1 MNKILPLFAL
11 AATGLTAMAQSEL
24 PAFTAKDKLE
34 AATYYHIRF
43 KNGGVEL
50 VDKGANAKVSTAYGR
65 KNDAQL
71 FAFIGTKDNFVLRSK
86 KGNYLAYQNNRMTS
100 VQSAEQAEVLSILNS
115 PNFGKGYYVIARK
128 SDSSN
133 SFNPNGGIGV
143 GKEIGFWNNSD
154 VNNSLYF
161 PLPED
166 IPVATYSAYRDEF
179 TQNEYAYTAN
189 NSFNPER
196 PLTLWYVKPAMGVAN
211 PWMEYSLPLGNG
223 HLGASLFGGIQ
234 VDQIQLNE
242 KTIWTGTPTDIG
254 NHGGYHN
261 LGGIFVHD
269 LSNNFDEKTKRA
281 IGYSRFL
288 DIERGIGG
296 VDYSDQQ
303 RTKYSRRYFSSAP
316 DDVVAAH
323 YKATGANKLHLRFAL
338 VAGEAI
344 EASVPQYDENGE
356 ASFAGKLPT
365 VYYNARMKVVP
376 TGGTMTVTKEGI
388 EVKDATEVKLIFSAA
403 STFDGSVPSRSTGDA
418 STVAAKVQDIVTKAA
433 AKSWAALESAHVADF
448 ESYMG
453 RVKLNLN
460 EAKTRRNTENLI
472 ELYNYQGASE
482 NKNSREGL
490 FLEQLYFNYGR
501 YLMISSSRGA
511 INVPSNLQGIWN
523 DKAEAPWNSDIHTNI
538 NVQMNYWPAETTNLS
553 DCHLPFLNYIL
564 DNYKGEGWQKAA
576 RWGSDGQK
584 VGWTVFT
591 ESNIFGGMSTWGGNY
606 KEVNAWYCTHLWDH
620 YRFTRDEAFLRKAF
634 PAIWQSAQFWMERM
648 IQDKVKKDGTFVAP
662 NEYSPEQN
670 DHPRE
675 DGTAHAQQLI
685 TANLQIAQN
694 AINIL
699 GAESLG
705 LSAAD
710 VEKLKNYVEKTD
722 KGLHIE
728 EYKGDWEDWAPKLGI
743 KNGTQLLK
751 EWKYAPY
758 SVSGDKGHRHM
769 SHLMCLYPLNQVERG
784 DDYFQPAVNALTLRG
799 DAATGWSMGWKVNL
813 WARAKDGDHARRI
826 LNNALK
832 HSTSYGT
839 DQYQGGIY
847 YNLYDSHAPFQI
859 DGNFGVCAGMAEMLL
874 QSQNEVIEIL
884 PALPRAWKNGSVTG
898 LKAVGNFTV
907 DVAWKKLLPST
918 IKIVSH
924 LGQPLRVK
932 VSGNT
937 EKEGKEVDPTKLDLT
952 KVKVLV
958 DGHGAKVT
966 PVETKDKKHP
976 TFEIKA
982 LVNGE
987 LKDVPAGATVTIDF
1001 SSAAVPTGIG
1011 LVKKDDTKKKQ
1022 IFGLD
1027 GRAASANSHG
1037 ILVIDGQKVMQ

>member
-24 PAFTAKDKLE
+24 PTFTAKDKLE

-50 VDKGANAKVSTAYGR
+50 VDKGANAKLSTAYGR

-86 KGNYLAYQNNRMTS
+86 NGNYLAYQNNRMTS
-100 VQSAEQAEVLSILNS
+100 VKEVAKAEALSILNS
-115 PNFGKGYYVIARK
+115 PNFGKGFYVIARK
-128 SDSSN
+128 SDSGN
-133 SFNPNGGIGV
+133 SFNPFGGTGV
-143 GKEIGFWNNSD
+143 GKEIGFWSNAD

-166 IPVATYSAYRDEF
+166 VPAATYSAYRDEF
-179 TQNEYAYTAN
+179 TKKEYAFTAN
-189 NSFNPER
+189 NTFNPER
-196 PLTLWYVKPAMGVAN
+196 PLTLWYVKPAMGVTN

-242 KTIWTGTPTDIG
+242 KTIWTGTPTVIG

-269 LSNNFDEKTKRA
+269 LSENFNTTDKKA
-281 IGYSRFL
+281 FNYNRFL
-288 DIERGIGG
+288 DIERGVGG
-296 VDYSDQQ
+296 VNFSDKAG
-303 RTKYSRRYFSSAP
+303 TKYERRYFSSAP

-323 YKATGANKLHLRFAL
+323 YKATGDNKLHLRFAL
-338 VAGEAI
+338 VAGEDI
-344 EASVPQYDENGE
+344 NASNPKYDENGE
-356 ASFAGKLPT
+356 VSFAGKLPT

-376 TGGTMTVTKEGI
+376 TGGTMTVTKEGV
-388 EVKDATEVKLIFSAA
+388 EVKDATEVKVIFSAA

-418 STVAAKVQDIVTKAA
+418 TTVAAKVQDIVTKAA

-453 RVKLNLN
+453 RVKLNLDN
-460 EAKTRRNTENLI
+460 ASTKRNTQSLI
-472 ELYNYQGASE
+472 TSYNASPS
-482 NKNSREGL
+482 NKDSREGL

-501 YLMISSSRGA
+501 YLMISSSRGN

-576 RWGSDGQK
+576 RWGDDGQK

-591 ESNIFGGMSTWGGNY
+591 ESNIFGGMSTWGNNY

-685 TANLQIAQN
+685 TANLQIAQD

-710 VEKLKNYVEKTD
+710 VAQLKKYVEKTD

-728 EYKGDWEDWAPKLGI
+728 EYKGDWGDWAKNLGI
-743 KNGTQLLK
+743 NKGTKLLK

-832 HSTSYGT
+832 HSTAYGT
-839 DQYQGGIY
+839 DQYKGGIY

-907 DVAWKKLLPST
+907 DVAWKNLLPSEV
-918 IKIVSH
+918 KIVSH
-924 LGQPLRVK
+924 LGLPLRVK
-932 VSGNT
+932 VAGNT
-937 EKEGKEVDPTKLDLT
+937 QKPGEEIDPYKFDLT
-952 KVKVLV
+952 LVKVLV
-958 DGHGAKVT
+958 NGRGAKVI

-987 LKDVPAGATVTIDF
+987 LKDVPAGSTVTIDF

-1011 LVKKDDTKKKQ
+1011 LVKKEDNKKKQ
-1022 IFGLD
+1022 VFGLD
-1027 GRAASANSHG
+1027 GRAASTNSHG

>member
-24 PAFTAKDKLE
+24 PTFTAKDKLE

-50 VDKGANAKVSTAYGR
+50 VDKGANAKLSTAYGR

-86 KGNYLAYQNNRMTS
+86 NGNYLAYQNNRMTS
-100 VQSAEQAEVLSILNS
+100 VKEVAKAEALSILNS

-128 SDSSN
+128 SDSGN
-133 SFNPNGGIGV
+133 SFNPHGGTGV
-143 GKEIGFWNNSD
+143 GKEIGFYNNSD

-161 PLPED
+161 PLPD
-166 IPVATYSAYRDEF
+166 DVPTPTYSAYRDEF
-179 TQNEYAYTAN
+179 TKKEYAYTAN

-196 PLTLWYVKPAMGVAN
+196 PLTLWYVKPAMGVTN

-242 KTIWTGTPTDIG
+242 KTIWTGTPTVIG

-269 LSNNFDEKTKRA
+269 LSENFNTTDKKA
-281 IGYSRFL
+281 FNYNRFL
-288 DIERGIGG
+288 DIERGVGG
-296 VDYSDQQ
+296 VNFSDKAG
-303 RTKYSRRYFSSAP
+303 TKYERRYFSSAP

-323 YKATGANKLHLRFAL
+323 YKATGDNKLHLRFAL
-338 VAGEAI
+338 VAGEDI
-344 EASVPQYDENGE
+344 NASNPKYDENGE
-356 ASFAGKLPT
+356 VSFAGKLPT

-376 TGGTMTVTKEGI
+376 TGGTMTVTKEGV
-388 EVKDATEVKLIFSAA
+388 EVKDATEVKVIFSAA
-403 STFDGSVPSRSTGDA
+403 STFDGSVPSRSIGDA
-418 STVAAKVQDIVTKAA
+418 NTVAAKVQDIVTKAA

-453 RVKLNLN
+453 RVKLNLDN
-460 EAKTRRNTENLI
+460 ASTKRNTQSLI
-472 ELYNYQGASE
+472 TSYNASPS
-482 NKNSREGL
+482 NKDSREGL

-501 YLMISSSRGA
+501 YLMISSSRGN

-576 RWGSDGQK
+576 RWGDDGQK

-591 ESNIFGGMSTWGGNY
+591 ESNIFGGMSTWGNNY

-685 TANLQIAQN
+685 TANLQIAQD

-710 VEKLKNYVEKTD
+710 VAQLKKYVEKTD

-728 EYKGDWEDWAPKLGI
+728 EYKGDWGDWASNLKVN
-743 KNGTQLLK
+743 KGTKLLK
-751 EWKYAPY
+751 EWKYASY
-758 SVSGDKGHRHM
+758 SVSKDKGHRHM

-826 LNNALK
+826 LNNALR
-832 HSTSYGT
+832 HSTAYIT

-874 QSQNEVIEIL
+874 QSQNEVIEVL

-907 DVAWKKLLPST
+907 DVAWKNLLPSEV
-918 IKIVSH
+918 KIVSH
-924 LGQPLRVK
+924 LGLPLRVK

-937 EKEGKEVDPTKLDLT
+937 QKPGEEIDPYKFDLT
-952 KVKVLV
+952 LVKVLV
-958 DGHGAKVT
+958 NGRGAKVI

-1001 SSAAVPTGIG
+1001 SAPAVPTGIG
-1011 LVKKDDTKKKQ
+1011 LVKKQDAKKKQ
-1022 IFGLD
+1022 VFSLD
-1027 GRAASANSHG
+1027 GRSASSNSHG
-1037 ILVIDGQKVMQ
+1037 ILVINGQKVMQ

>member
-24 PAFTAKDKLE
+24 PTFTAKDKLD

-50 VDKGANAKVSTAYGR
+50 VDKGTNAKVSTAYGR

-71 FAFIGTKDNFVLRSK
+71 FAFIGTQQNFVLRSK
-86 KGNYLAYQNNRMTS
+86 NGNYLAYQNNRMTS
-100 VQSAEQAEVLSILNS
+100 VKEAAKAEALSILNS
-115 PNFGKGYYVIARK
+115 PNFGKGFYVIARK
-128 SDSSN
+128 SDSGN
-133 SFNPNGGIGV
+133 SFNPFGGTGV
-143 GKEIGFWNNSD
+143 GKEIGFWTNAD

-166 IPVATYSAYRDEF
+166 VPAATYSAYRDEF
-179 TQNEYAYTAN
+179 TKKEYAFTAN

-242 KTIWTGTPTDIG
+242 KTIWTGTPTVIG

-269 LSNNFDEKTKRA
+269 LSENFNTTDKKA
-281 IGYSRFL
+281 FNYNRFL
-288 DIERGIGG
+288 DIERGVGG
-296 VDYSDQQ
+296 VNFSDKSG
-303 RTKYSRRYFSSAP
+303 TKYERRYFSSAP

-323 YKATGANKLHLRFAL
+323 YKATGDNKLHLRFAL
-338 VAGEAI
+338 VAGEDI
-344 EASVPQYDENGE
+344 NASNPKYDENGE

-376 TGGTMTVTKEGI
+376 TGGTMTVTKEGV
-388 EVKDATEVKLIFSAA
+388 EVKDATEVKVIFSAA

-418 STVAAKVQDIVTKAA
+418 NTVAAKVQDIVTKAA

-453 RVKLNLN
+453 RVKLNLDN
-460 EAKTRRNTENLI
+460 ASTKRNTQSLI
-472 ELYNYQGASE
+472 TSYNASPS
-482 NKNSREGL
+482 NKDSREGL

-501 YLMISSSRGA
+501 YLMISSSRGN

-576 RWGSDGQK
+576 RWGDDGQK

-591 ESNIFGGMSTWGGNY
+591 ESNIFGGMSTWGNNY

-670 DHPRE
+670 EHPRE

-685 TANLQIAQN
+685 TANLQIAQD

-710 VEKLKNYVEKTD
+710 VAQLKKYVEKTD

-743 KNGTQLLK
+743 KKGTKLLK

-826 LNNALK
+826 LNNALR
-832 HSTSYGT
+832 HSTAYIT

-874 QSQNEVIEIL
+874 QSQNEVIEVL

-907 DVAWKKLLPST
+907 DVAWKNLLPSEV
-918 IKIVSH
+918 KIVSH
-924 LGQPLRVK
+924 LGLPLRVK

-937 EKEGKEVDPTKLDLT
+937 QKPGEEVDPYKFDLT
-952 KVKVLV
+952 LVKVLV
-958 DGHGAKVT
+958 NGRGAKVI

-982 LVNGE
+982 FVNGE

-1001 SSAAVPTGIG
+1001 SAPAVPTGIG
-1011 LVKKDDTKKKQ
+1011 LVKKQDAKKKQ
-1022 IFGLD
+1022 VFSLD
-1027 GRAASANSHG
+1027 GRAASSNSHG
-1037 ILVIDGQKVMQ
+1037 ILVVDGQKVMQ

>member
-11 AATGLTAMAQSEL
+11 AATGLSAMAQSEL
-24 PAFTAKDKLE
+24 PTFTAQDKLD

-50 VDKGANAKVSTAYGR
+50 VDKGTNAKVSTAYGR

-71 FAFIGTKDNFVLRSK
+71 FAFIGTQQNFVLRSK
-86 KGNYLAYQNNRMTS
+86 NGNYLAYQNNRMTS
-100 VQSAEQAEVLSILNS
+100 VKEAAKAEALSILNS
-115 PNFGKGYYVIARK
+115 PNFGKGFYVIARK
-128 SDSSN
+128 SDSGN
-133 SFNPNGGIGV
+133 SFNPFGGTGV
-143 GKEIGFWNNSD
+143 GKEIGFWSNAD

-166 IPVATYSAYRDEF
+166 VPAATYSAYRDEF
-179 TQNEYAYTAN
+179 TKKEYAFTAN

-196 PLTLWYVKPAMGVAN
+196 PLTLWYVKPAMGGDN

-223 HLGASLFGGIQ
+223 HLGASLFGGIK

-242 KTIWTGTPTDIG
+242 KTIWTGTPTVIG

-269 LSNNFDEKTKRA
+269 LSENFNTTDKKA
-281 IGYSRFL
+281 FNYNRFL
-288 DIERGIGG
+288 DIERGVGG
-296 VDYSDQQ
+296 VNFSDKAG
-303 RTKYSRRYFSSAP
+303 TKYERRYFSSAP

-323 YKATGANKLHLRFAL
+323 YKATGDDKLHLRFAL
-338 VAGEAI
+338 VAGEDI
-344 EASVPQYDENGE
+344 NASDPKYDNNGE
-356 ASFAGKLPT
+356 AFFAGKLPT

-376 TGGTMTVTKEGI
+376 TGGTMTVTKEGV
-388 EVKDATEVKLIFSAA
+388 EVKEATEVKVIFSAA
-403 STFDGSVPSRSTGDA
+403 STFDGSVPSRSIGDA
-418 STVAAKVQDIVTKAA
+418 NTVAAKVQDIVTKAA

-453 RVKLNLN
+453 RVKLNLDN
-460 EAKTRRNTENLI
+460 ASTKRNTQSLI
-472 ELYNYQGASE
+472 TSYNASPS
-482 NKNSREGL
+482 NKDSREGL

-501 YLMISSSRGA
+501 YLMISSSRGN

-576 RWGSDGQK
+576 RWGDDGQK

-591 ESNIFGGMSTWGGNY
+591 ESNIFGGMSTWGNNY

-685 TANLQIAQN
+685 TANLQIAQD

-710 VEKLKNYVEKTD
+710 VAQLKKYVEKTD

-728 EYKGDWEDWAPKLGI
+728 EYKGDWGDWASNLKVN
-743 KNGTQLLK
+743 KGTKLLK
-751 EWKYAPY
+751 EWKYASY
-758 SVSGDKGHRHM
+758 SVSKDKGHRHM

-874 QSQNEVIEIL
+874 QSQNEVIEVL

-907 DVAWKKLLPST
+907 DVAWKNLLPSEV
-918 IKIVSH
+918 KIVSH
-924 LGQPLRVK
+924 LGLPLRVK
-932 VSGNT
+932 VAGNT
-937 EKEGKEVDPTKLDLT
+937 QKPGEEIDPYKFDLT
-952 KVKVLV
+952 LVKVLV
-958 DGHGAKVT
+958 NGRGAKVI

-987 LKDVPAGATVTIDF
+987 LKDVPAGSTVTIDF
-1001 SSAAVPTGIG
+1001 SAPAVPTGIG
-1011 LVKKDDTKKKQ
+1011 LVKKEDNKKKQ
-1022 IFGLD
+1022 VFGLD

>member
-11 AATGLTAMAQSEL
+11 AATGLSAMAQSEL
-24 PAFTAKDKLE
+24 PTFTAQDKLD

-50 VDKGANAKVSTAYGR
+50 VDKGTNAKVSTAYGR

-71 FAFIGTKDNFVLRSK
+71 FAFIGTQQNFVLRSK
-86 KGNYLAYQNNRMTS
+86 NGNYLAYQNNRMTS
-100 VQSAEQAEVLSILNS
+100 VKEVAKAEALSILNS

-128 SDSSN
+128 SDSGN
-133 SFNPNGGIGV
+133 SFNPNGGTGV
-143 GKEIGFWNNSD
+143 GKEIGFWENAD
-154 VNNSLYF
+154 ANNSLYF
-161 PLPED
+161 PLPD
-166 IPVATYSAYRDEF
+166 DVPTPTYSAYRDEF
-179 TQNEYAYTAN
+179 IKKEYAYTAN

-196 PLTLWYVKPAMGVAN
+196 PLTLWYVKPAMGVDN

-223 HLGASLFGGIQ
+223 HLGASLFGGIK

-242 KTIWTGTPTDIG
+242 KTIWTGTPTVIG

-269 LSNNFDEKTKRA
+269 LSENFNTTDKKA
-281 IGYSRFL
+281 FNYNRFL
-288 DIERGIGG
+288 DIERGVGG
-296 VDYSDQQ
+296 VNFSDKAG
-303 RTKYSRRYFSSAP
+303 TKYERRYFSSAP

-323 YKATGANKLHLRFAL
+323 YKATGDNKLHLRFAL
-338 VAGEAI
+338 VAGEDI
-344 EASVPQYDENGE
+344 NASNPKYDENGE
-356 ASFAGKLPT
+356 VSFAGKLPT

-388 EVKDATEVKLIFSAA
+388 EVKDATEVKVIFSAA

-418 STVAAKVQDIVTKAA
+418 NTVAAKVQDIVTKAA

-453 RVKLNLN
+453 RVKLNLDN
-460 EAKTRRNTENLI
+460 ASTKRNTQSLI
-472 ELYNYQGASE
+472 TSYNASPS
-482 NKNSREGL
+482 NKDSREGL

-501 YLMISSSRGA
+501 YLMISSSRGN

-564 DNYKGEGWQKAA
+564 DNYKREGWQKAA
-576 RWGSDGQK
+576 RWGDDGQK

-685 TANLQIAQN
+685 TANLQIAQD

-710 VEKLKNYVEKTD
+710 VAQLKKYVEKTD

-728 EYKGDWEDWAPKLGI
+728 EYKGDWGSWASVLKI
-743 KNGTQLLK
+743 NKGTKLLK
-751 EWKYAPY
+751 EWKYASY
-758 SVSGDKGHRHM
+758 SVSKDKGHRHM

-826 LNNALK
+826 LNNALR
-832 HSTSYGT
+832 HSTAYIT

-874 QSQNEVIEIL
+874 QSQNEVIEVL

-907 DVAWKKLLPST
+907 DVAWKNLLPSEV
-918 IKIVSH
+918 KIVSH
-924 LGQPLRVK
+924 LGLPLRVK

-937 EKEGKEVDPTKLDLT
+937 QKPGEEVDPYKFDLT
-952 KVKVLV
+952 LVKVLV
-958 DGHGAKVT
+958 NGRGAKVI

-1001 SSAAVPTGIG
+1001 SAPAVPTGIG
-1011 LVKKDDTKKKQ
+1011 LVKKQDAKKKQ
-1022 IFGLD
+1022 VFSLD
-1027 GRAASANSHG
+1027 GRAASSNSHG

>member
-24 PAFTAKDKLE
+24 PTFTAKDKLE

-50 VDKGANAKVSTAYGR
+50 VDKGANAKLSTAYGR

-86 KGNYLAYQNNRMTS
+86 NGNYLAYQNNRMTS
-100 VQSAEQAEVLSILNS
+100 VKEVAKAEALSILNS
-115 PNFGKGYYVIARK
+115 PNFGKGFYVIARK
-128 SDSSN
+128 SDSGN
-133 SFNPNGGIGV
+133 SFNPFGGTGV
-143 GKEIGFWNNSD
+143 GKEIGFWSNAD

-166 IPVATYSAYRDEF
+166 VPAATYSAYRDEF
-179 TQNEYAYTAN
+179 TKKEYAFTAN
-189 NSFNPER
+189 NTFNPER
-196 PLTLWYVKPAMGVAN
+196 PLTLWYVKPAMGVTN

-242 KTIWTGTPTDIG
+242 KTIWTGMPTVIG

-269 LSNNFDEKTKRA
+269 LSENFNTTDKKA
-281 IGYSRFL
+281 FNYNRFL
-288 DIERGIGG
+288 DIERGVGG
-296 VDYSDQQ
+296 VNFSDKAG
-303 RTKYSRRYFSSAP
+303 TKYERRYFSSAP

-323 YKATGANKLHLRFAL
+323 YKATGDNKLHLRFAL
-338 VAGEAI
+338 VAGEDI
-344 EASVPQYDENGE
+344 NASNPKYDENGE
-356 ASFAGKLPT
+356 VSFAGKLPT

-376 TGGTMTVTKEGI
+376 TGGTMTVTKEGV
-388 EVKDATEVKLIFSAA
+388 EVKDATEVKVIFSAA
-403 STFDGSVPSRSTGDA
+403 STFDGSVPSRSIGDA
-418 STVAAKVQDIVTKAA
+418 NTVAAKVQDIVTKAA

-453 RVKLNLN
+453 RVKLNLDN
-460 EAKTRRNTENLI
+460 ASTKRNTQSLI
-472 ELYNYQGASE
+472 TSYNASPS
-482 NKNSREGL
+482 NKDSREGL

-523 DKAEAPWNSDIHTNI
+523 DKADAPWNSDIHTNI

-576 RWGSDGQK
+576 RWGDDGQK

-591 ESNIFGGMSTWGGNY
+591 ESNIFGGMSTWGNNY

-685 TANLQIAQN
+685 TANLQIAQD

-710 VEKLKNYVEKTD
+710 VAQLKKYVEKTD

-728 EYKGDWEDWAPKLGI
+728 EYKGDWGDWASNLKVN
-743 KNGTQLLK
+743 KGTKLLK
-751 EWKYAPY
+751 EWKYASY
-758 SVSGDKGHRHM
+758 SVSKDKGHRHM

-826 LNNALK
+826 LNNALR
-832 HSTSYGT
+832 HSTAYIT

-907 DVAWKKLLPST
+907 DVAWKNLLPSEV
-918 IKIVSH
+918 KIVSH
-924 LGQPLRVK
+924 LGLPLRVK
-932 VSGNT
+932 VAGNT
-937 EKEGKEVDPTKLDLT
+937 QKPGEEIDPYKFDLT
-952 KVKVLV
+952 LVKVLV
-958 DGHGAKVT
+958 NGRGAKVI

-1001 SSAAVPTGIG
+1001 SAPAVPTGIG
-1011 LVKKDDTKKKQ
+1011 LVKKEDNKKKQ
-1022 IFGLD
+1022 VFGLD
-1027 GRAASANSHG
+1027 GRAASSNSHG

>member
-24 PAFTAKDKLE
+24 PTFTAKDKLE

-50 VDKGANAKVSTAYGR
+50 VDKGANAKLSTAYGR

-86 KGNYLAYQNNRMTS
+86 NGNYLAYQNNRMTS
-100 VQSAEQAEVLSILNS
+100 VKEVAKAEALSILNS
-115 PNFGKGYYVIARK
+115 PNFGKGFYVIARK
-128 SDSSN
+128 SDSGN
-133 SFNPNGGIGV
+133 SFNPFGGTGV
-143 GKEIGFWNNSD
+143 GKEIGFWSNAD

-166 IPVATYSAYRDEF
+166 VPAATYSAYRDEF
-179 TQNEYAYTAN
+179 TKKEYAFTAN
-189 NSFNPER
+189 NTFNPER
-196 PLTLWYVKPAMGVAN
+196 PLTLWYVKPAMGVTN

-242 KTIWTGTPTDIG
+242 KTIWTGTPTVIG

-269 LSNNFDEKTKRA
+269 LSENFNTTDKKA
-281 IGYSRFL
+281 FNYNRFL
-288 DIERGIGG
+288 DIERGVGG
-296 VDYSDQQ
+296 VNFSDKAG
-303 RTKYSRRYFSSAP
+303 TKYERRYFSSAP

-323 YKATGANKLHLRFAL
+323 YKATGDNKLHLRFAL
-338 VAGEAI
+338 VAGEDI
-344 EASVPQYDENGE
+344 NASNPKYDENGE
-356 ASFAGKLPT
+356 VSFAGKLPT

-376 TGGTMTVTKEGI
+376 TGGTMTVTKEGV
-388 EVKDATEVKLIFSAA
+388 EVKDATEVKVIFSAA
-403 STFDGSVPSRSTGDA
+403 STFDGSVPSRSIGDA
-418 STVAAKVQDIVTKAA
+418 NTVAAKVQDIVTKAA

-453 RVKLNLN
+453 RVKLNLDN
-460 EAKTRRNTENLI
+460 ASTKRNTQSLI
-472 ELYNYQGASE
+472 TSYNASPS
-482 NKNSREGL
+482 NKDSREGL

-501 YLMISSSRGA
+501 YLMISSSRGN

-564 DNYKGEGWQKAA
+564 DNYKREGWQKAA
-576 RWGSDGQK
+576 RWGDDGQK

-670 DHPRE
+670 DHPTE

-685 TANLQIAQN
+685 TANLQIAQD

-710 VEKLKNYVEKTD
+710 VAQLKNYVEKTD

-728 EYKGDWEDWAPKLGI
+728 EYKGDWGDWAKNLGI
-743 KNGTQLLK
+743 NKGTKLLK
-751 EWKYAPY
+751 EWKYASY
-758 SVSGDKGHRHM
+758 SVSKDKGHRHM

-826 LNNALK
+826 LNNALR
-832 HSTSYGT
+832 HSTAYIT

-874 QSQNEVIEIL
+874 QSQNEVIEVL

-907 DVAWKKLLPST
+907 DVAWKNLLPSEV
-918 IKIVSH
+918 KIVSH
-924 LGQPLRVK
+924 LGLPLRVK
-932 VSGNT
+932 VAGNT
-937 EKEGKEVDPTKLDLT
+937 QKPGEEIDPYKFDLT
-952 KVKVLV
+952 LVKVLV
-958 DGHGAKVT
+958 NGRGAKVI

-987 LKDVPAGATVTIDF
+987 LKDVPAGSTVTIDF
-1001 SSAAVPTGIG
+1001 SAPAVPTGIG
-1011 LVKKDDTKKKQ
+1011 LVKKEDNKKKQ
-1022 IFGLD
+1022 VFGLD

>member
-11 AATGLTAMAQSEL
+11 AATGLSAMAQSEL
-24 PAFTAKDKLE
+24 PTFTAQDKLD

-50 VDKGANAKVSTAYGR
+50 VDKGTNAKVSTAYGR
-65 KNDAQL
+65 KNDTQL
-71 FAFIGTKDNFVLRSK
+71 FAFIGTQQNFVLRSK
-86 KGNYLAYQNNRMTS
+86 NGNYLAYQNNRMTS
-100 VQSAEQAEVLSILNS
+100 VKEAAKAEALSILNS

-128 SDSSN
+128 SDSGN
-133 SFNPNGGIGV
+133 SFNPFGGTGV
-143 GKEIGFWNNSD
+143 GKEIGFWSNAD

-166 IPVATYSAYRDEF
+166 VPAATYSAYRDEF
-179 TQNEYAYTAN
+179 TKKEYAFTAN

-196 PLTLWYVKPAMGVAN
+196 PLTLWYVKPAMGGDN

-223 HLGASLFGGIQ
+223 HLGASLFGGIK

-242 KTIWTGTPTDIG
+242 KTIWTGTPTVIG

-269 LSNNFDEKTKRA
+269 LSDNFDEKTKRA

-288 DIERGIGG
+288 DIERGVGG
-296 VDYSDQQ
+296 VNFSDKAG
-303 RTKYSRRYFSSAP
+303 TKYERRYFSSAP

-323 YKATGANKLHLRFAL
+323 YKATGDNKLHLRFAL
-338 VAGEAI
+338 VAGEDI
-344 EASVPQYDENGE
+344 NASNPKYDENGE
-356 ASFAGKLPT
+356 VSFAGKLPT

-388 EVKDATEVKLIFSAA
+388 EVKDATEVKVIFSAA

-418 STVAAKVQDIVTKAA
+418 NTVAAKVQDIVTKAA

-453 RVKLNLN
+453 RVKLNLDN
-460 EAKTRRNTENLI
+460 ASTKRNTQSLI
-472 ELYNYQGASE
+472 TSYNTSPS
-482 NKNSREGL
+482 NKNSKEGL

-523 DKAEAPWNSDIHTNI
+523 DKADAPWHSDIHTNI

-591 ESNIFGGMSTWGGNY
+591 ESNIFGGMSTWGDNY

-685 TANLQIAQN
+685 TANLQIAQD

-710 VEKLKNYVEKTD
+710 VAKLKNYVEKTD

-728 EYKGDWEDWAPKLGI
+728 EYKGDWGSWASDLKI
-743 KNGTQLLK
+743 NKGTKLLK

-907 DVAWKKLLPST
+907 DVAWKNLLPSEV
-918 IKIVSH
+918 KIVSH
-924 LGQPLRVK
+924 LGLPLRVK
-932 VSGNT
+932 VAGNT
-937 EKEGKEVDPTKLDLT
+937 QKPGEEIDPYKFDLT
-952 KVKVLV
+952 LVKVLV
-958 DGHGAKVT
+958 NGRGAKVI

-987 LKDVPAGATVTIDF
+987 LKDVPAGSTVTIDF

-1011 LVKKDDTKKKQ
+1011 LVKKQDAKKKLV
-1022 IFGLD
+1022 FSLD
-1027 GRAASANSHG
+1027 GRAASSNSHG

>member
-11 AATGLTAMAQSEL
+11 AATGLSAMAQSEL
-24 PAFTAKDKLE
+24 PTFTAQDKLD

-50 VDKGANAKVSTAYGR
+50 VDKGTNAKVSTAYGR

-71 FAFIGTKDNFVLRSK
+71 FAFIGTQQNFVLRSK
-86 KGNYLAYQNNRMTS
+86 NGNYLAYQNNRMTS
-100 VQSAEQAEVLSILNS
+100 VKEAAKAEALSILNS
-115 PNFGKGYYVIARK
+115 PNFGKGFYVIARK
-128 SDSSN
+128 SDSGN
-133 SFNPNGGIGV
+133 SFNPFGGTGV
-143 GKEIGFWNNSD
+143 GKEIGFWSNAD

-166 IPVATYSAYRDEF
+166 VPAATYSAYRDEF
-179 TQNEYAYTAN
+179 TKKEYAFTAN

-196 PLTLWYVKPAMGVAN
+196 PLTLWYVKPAMGGDN

-223 HLGASLFGGIQ
+223 HLGASLFGGIK

-242 KTIWTGTPTDIG
+242 KTIWTGTPTVIG

-269 LSNNFDEKTKRA
+269 LSENFNTTDKKA
-281 IGYSRFL
+281 FNYNRFL
-288 DIERGIGG
+288 DIERGVGG
-296 VDYSDQQ
+296 VNFSDKAG
-303 RTKYSRRYFSSAP
+303 TKYERRYFSSAP

-323 YKATGANKLHLRFAL
+323 YKATGDNKLHLRFAL
-338 VAGEAI
+338 VAGEDI
-344 EASVPQYDENGE
+344 NASNPKYDENGE
-356 ASFAGKLPT
+356 VSFAGKLPT

-376 TGGTMTVTKEGI
+376 TGGTMTVTKEGV
-388 EVKDATEVKLIFSAA
+388 EVKEATEVKVIFSAA
-403 STFDGSVPSRSTGDA
+403 STFDGSVPSRSIGDA
-418 STVAAKVQDIVTKAA
+418 NTVAAKVQDIVTKAA

-453 RVKLNLN
+453 RVKLNLDN
-460 EAKTRRNTENLI
+460 ASTKRNTQSLI
-472 ELYNYQGASE
+472 TSYNASPS
-482 NKNSREGL
+482 NKDSREGL

-501 YLMISSSRGA
+501 YLMISSSRDN

-576 RWGSDGQK
+576 RWGDDGQK

-591 ESNIFGGMSTWGGNY
+591 ESNIFGGMSTWGNNY

-685 TANLQIAQN
+685 TANLQIAQD

-710 VEKLKNYVEKTD
+710 VAQLKKYVEKTD

-728 EYKGDWEDWAPKLGI
+728 EYKGDWGDWASNLKVN
-743 KNGTQLLK
+743 KGTKLLK
-751 EWKYAPY
+751 EWKYASY
-758 SVSGDKGHRHM
+758 SVSKDKGHRHM

-826 LNNALK
+826 LNNALR
-832 HSTSYGT
+832 HSTAYIT

-874 QSQNEVIEIL
+874 QSQNEVIEVL

-907 DVAWKKLLPST
+907 DVAWKNLLPSEV
-918 IKIVSH
+918 KIVSH
-924 LGQPLRVK
+924 LGLPLRVK

-937 EKEGKEVDPTKLDLT
+937 QKPGEEIDPYKFDLT
-952 KVKVLV
+952 LVKVLV
-958 DGHGAKVT
+958 NGRGAKVI

-1001 SSAAVPTGIG
+1001 SAPAVPTGIG
-1011 LVKKDDTKKKQ
+1011 LVKKEDNKKKQ
-1022 IFGLD
+1022 VFGLD
-1027 GRAASANSHG
+1027 GRAASTNSHG
-1037 ILVIDGQKVMQ
+1037 ILVVDGQKVMQ

>member
-1 MNKILPLFAL
+1 MTMNKILPLFAL
-11 AATGLTAMAQSEL
+11 AATGLSAMAQSEL
-24 PAFTAKDKLE
+24 PTFTAQDKLD

-50 VDKGANAKVSTAYGR
+50 VDKGANAKLSTAYGR

-71 FAFIGTKDNFVLRSK
+71 FAFIGTQQNFVLRSK
-86 KGNYLAYQNNRMTS
+86 NGNYLAYQNNRMTS
-100 VQSAEQAEVLSILNS
+100 VKEAAKAEALSILNS
-115 PNFGKGYYVIARK
+115 PNFGKGFYVIARK
-128 SDSSN
+128 SDSGN
-133 SFNPNGGIGV
+133 SFNPFGGTGV
-143 GKEIGFWNNSD
+143 GKEIGFWSNAD

-166 IPVATYSAYRDEF
+166 VPAATYSAYRDEF
-179 TQNEYAYTAN
+179 TKKEYAFTAN

-196 PLTLWYVKPAMGVAN
+196 PLTLWYVKPAMGGDN

-223 HLGASLFGGIQ
+223 HLGASLFGGIK

-242 KTIWTGTPTDIG
+242 KTIWTGTPTVIG

-269 LSNNFDEKTKRA
+269 LSENFNTTDKKA
-281 IGYSRFL
+281 FNYNRFL
-288 DIERGIGG
+288 DIERGVGG
-296 VDYSDQQ
+296 VNFSDKAG
-303 RTKYSRRYFSSAP
+303 TKYERRYFSSAP

-323 YKATGANKLHLRFAL
+323 YKATGDNKLHLRFAL
-338 VAGEAI
+338 VAGEDI
-344 EASVPQYDENGE
+344 NASNPKYDENGE
-356 ASFAGKLPT
+356 VSFAGKLPT

-376 TGGTMTVTKEGI
+376 TGGTMTVTKEGV
-388 EVKDATEVKLIFSAA
+388 EVKDATEVKVIFSAA

-418 STVAAKVQDIVTKAA
+418 NTVAAKVQDIVTKAA
-433 AKSWAALESAHVADF
+433 AKSWAELESAHVADF

-453 RVKLNLN
+453 RVKLNLDN
-460 EAKTRRNTENLI
+460 ASTKRNTQSLITNYNLSD
-472 ELYNYQGASE
+472 ASR
-482 NKNSREGL
+482 NSKEGL

-501 YLMISSSRGA
+501 YLMISSSRGN

-576 RWGSDGQK
+576 RWGDDGQK

-685 TANLQIAQN
+685 TANLQIAQD

-710 VEKLKNYVEKTD
+710 VAQLKKYVEKTD

-728 EYKGDWEDWAPKLGI
+728 EYKGDWGDWASNLKI
-743 KNGTQLLK
+743 NKGTKLLK
-751 EWKYAPY
+751 EWKYASY
-758 SVSGDKGHRHM
+758 SVSKDKGHRHM

-826 LNNALK
+826 LNNALR
-832 HSTSYGT
+832 HSTAYIT

-874 QSQNEVIEIL
+874 QSQNEVIEVL

-907 DVAWKKLLPST
+907 DVAWKNLLPSEV
-918 IKIVSH
+918 KIVSH
-924 LGQPLRVK
+924 LGSPLRVK

-937 EKEGKEVDPTKLDLT
+937 QKPGEEIDPYKFDLT
-952 KVKVLV
+952 LVKVLV
-958 DGHGAKVT
+958 NGRGAKVT

-1001 SSAAVPTGIG
+1001 SAPAVPTGIG
-1011 LVKKDDTKKKQ
+1011 LVKKQDAKKKQ
-1022 IFGLD
+1022 VFSLD
-1027 GRAASANSHG
+1027 GRAASSNSHG
-1037 ILVIDGQKVMQ
+1037 ILVVDGQKVMQ

>member
-50 VDKGANAKVSTAYGR
+50 VDKGANAKLSTAYGR

-86 KGNYLAYQNNRMTS
+86 NGNYLAYQNNRMTS
-100 VQSAEQAEVLSILNS
+100 VKEAAKAEALSILNS
-115 PNFGKGYYVIARK
+115 PNFGKGFYVIARK
-128 SDSSN
+128 SDSGN
-133 SFNPNGGIGV
+133 SFNPFGGTGV
-143 GKEIGFWNNSD
+143 GKEIGFWSNAD

-166 IPVATYSAYRDEF
+166 VPAATYSAYRDEF
-179 TQNEYAYTAN
+179 TKKEYAFTAN

-196 PLTLWYVKPAMGVAN
+196 PLTLWYVKPAMGGDN

-223 HLGASLFGGIQ
+223 HLGASLFGGIK

-242 KTIWTGTPTDIG
+242 KTIWTGTPTVIG

-269 LSNNFDEKTKRA
+269 LSENFNTTDKKA
-281 IGYSRFL
+281 FNYNRFL
-288 DIERGIGG
+288 DIERGVGG
-296 VDYSDQQ
+296 VNFSDKAG
-303 RTKYSRRYFSSAP
+303 TKYERRYFSSAP

-323 YKATGANKLHLRFAL
+323 YKATGDNKLHLRFAL
-338 VAGEAI
+338 VAGEDI
-344 EASVPQYDENGE
+344 NASNPKYDENGE
-356 ASFAGKLPT
+356 VSFAGKLPT

-376 TGGTMTVTKEGI
+376 TGGTMTVTKEGV
-388 EVKDATEVKLIFSAA
+388 EVKDATEVKVIFSAA
-403 STFDGSVPSRSTGDA
+403 STFDGSVPSRSIGDA
-418 STVAAKVQDIVTKAA
+418 NTVAAKVQDIVTKAA

-453 RVKLNLN
+453 RVKLNLDN
-460 EAKTRRNTENLI
+460 ASTKRNTQSLI
-472 ELYNYQGASE
+472 TSYNASPS
-482 NKNSREGL
+482 NKDSREGL

-523 DKAEAPWNSDIHTNI
+523 DKAEAPWHSDIHTNI

-591 ESNIFGGMSTWGGNY
+591 ESNIFGGMSTWGNNY

-685 TANLQIAQN
+685 TANLQIAQD

-705 LSAAD
+705 LTAAD
-710 VEKLKNYVEKTD
+710 VEKLKSYVEKTD

-743 KNGTQLLK
+743 KKGTKLLK

-898 LKAVGNFTV
+898 LKAVGDFTV
-907 DVAWKKLLPST
+907 DVAWKNLLPSEVN
-918 IKIVSH
+918 IVSH
-924 LGQPLRVK
+924 KGQPMRIK
-932 VSGNT
+932 VAGNT
-937 EKEGKEVDPTKLDLT
+937 QKPGEEIDPYKFDLT
-952 KVKVLV
+952 LVKVLV
-958 DGHGAKVT
+958 NGRGAKVI

-1001 SSAAVPTGIG
+1001 SAPAVPTGIG
-1011 LVKKDDTKKKQ
+1011 LVKKEDNKKKQ
-1022 IFGLD
+1022 VFGLD
-1027 GRAASANSHG
+1027 GRAASSNSHG

>member
-11 AATGLTAMAQSEL
+11 AATGLSAMAQSEL
-24 PAFTAKDKLE
+24 PTFTVQDKLD

-50 VDKGANAKVSTAYGR
+50 VDKGTNAKVSTAYGR

-71 FAFIGTKDNFVLRSK
+71 FAFIGTQQNFVLRSK
-86 KGNYLAYQNNRMTS
+86 NGNYLAYQNNRMTS
-100 VQSAEQAEVLSILNS
+100 VKEAAKAEALSILNS
-115 PNFGKGYYVIARK
+115 PNFGKGFYVIARK
-128 SDSSN
+128 SDSGN
-133 SFNPNGGIGV
+133 SFNPFGGTGV
-143 GKEIGFWNNSD
+143 GKEIGFWSNAD

-166 IPVATYSAYRDEF
+166 VPAATYSAYRDEF
-179 TQNEYAYTAN
+179 TKKEYAFTAN

-196 PLTLWYVKPAMGVAN
+196 PLTLWYVKPAMGVDN

-223 HLGASLFGGIQ
+223 HLGASLFGGIK

-242 KTIWTGTPTDIG
+242 KTIWTGTPTVIG

-269 LSNNFDEKTKRA
+269 LSENFNTTDKKA
-281 IGYSRFL
+281 FNYNRFL
-288 DIERGIGG
+288 DIERGVGG
-296 VDYSDQQ
+296 VNFSDKAG
-303 RTKYSRRYFSSAP
+303 TKYERRYFSSAP

-323 YKATGANKLHLRFAL
+323 YKATGDNKLHLRFAL
-338 VAGEAI
+338 VAGEDI
-344 EASVPQYDENGE
+344 NASNPKYDENGE
-356 ASFAGKLPT
+356 VSFAGKLPT

-376 TGGTMTVTKEGI
+376 TGGTMTVTKEGV
-388 EVKDATEVKLIFSAA
+388 EVKDATEVKVIFSAA
-403 STFDGSVPSRSTGDA
+403 STFDSSVPSRSIGDA
-418 STVAAKVQDIVTKAA
+418 NTVAAKVQDIVTKAA

-453 RVKLNLN
+453 RVKLNLDN
-460 EAKTRRNTENLI
+460 ASTKRNTQSLI
-472 ELYNYQGASE
+472 TSYNASPS
-482 NKNSREGL
+482 NKNSKDGL

-501 YLMISSSRGA
+501 YLMISSSRGN

-576 RWGSDGQK
+576 RWGDDGQK

-591 ESNIFGGMSTWGGNY
+591 ESNIFGGMSTWGNNY

-685 TANLQIAQN
+685 TANLQIAQD

-705 LSAAD
+705 LTAAD
-710 VEKLKNYVEKTD
+710 VEKLKSYVEKTD

-743 KNGTQLLK
+743 KKGTKLLK

-832 HSTSYGT
+832 HSTAYGT
-839 DQYQGGIY
+839 DQYKGGIY

-907 DVAWKKLLPST
+907 DVAWKNLLPSEV
-918 IKIVSH
+918 KIVSH
-924 LGQPLRVK
+924 LGLPLRVK
-932 VSGNT
+932 VAGNT
-937 EKEGKEVDPTKLDLT
+937 QKPGEEVDPYKFDLT
-952 KVKVLV
+952 LVKVLV
-958 DGHGAKVT
+958 NGRGAKVI

-1001 SSAAVPTGIG
+1001 SSPAVPTGIG
-1011 LVKKDDTKKKQ
+1011 LVKKQDAKKKQ
-1022 IFGLD
+1022 VFGLD

>member
-11 AATGLTAMAQSEL
+11 AATGLSAMAQSEL
-24 PAFTAKDKLE
+24 PTFTAQDKLD

-50 VDKGANAKVSTAYGR
+50 VDKGTNAKVSTAYGR

-86 KGNYLAYQNNRMTS
+86 NGNYLAYQNNRMTS
-100 VQSAEQAEVLSILNS
+100 VKEAAKAEALSILNS
-115 PNFGKGYYVIARK
+115 PNFGKGFYVIARK
-128 SDSSN
+128 SDSGN
-133 SFNPNGGIGV
+133 SFNPFGGTGV
-143 GKEIGFWNNSD
+143 GKEIGFWSNAD

-166 IPVATYSAYRDEF
+166 VPAATYSAYRDEF
-179 TQNEYAYTAN
+179 TKKEYAFTAN

-196 PLTLWYVKPAMGVAN
+196 PLTLWYVKPAMGGDN

-223 HLGASLFGGIQ
+223 HLGASLFGGIK

-242 KTIWTGTPTDIG
+242 KTIWTGTPTVIG

-269 LSNNFDEKTKRA
+269 LSENFNTTDKKA
-281 IGYSRFL
+281 FNYNRFL
-288 DIERGIGG
+288 DIERGVGG
-296 VDYSDQQ
+296 VNFSDKAG
-303 RTKYSRRYFSSAP
+303 TKYERRYFSSAP

-323 YKATGANKLHLRFAL
+323 YKATGDDKLHLRFAL
-338 VAGEAI
+338 VAGEDI
-344 EASVPQYDENGE
+344 NASDPKYDNNGE
-356 ASFAGKLPT
+356 AFFAGKLPT

-376 TGGTMTVTKEGI
+376 TGGTMTVTKEGV
-388 EVKDATEVKLIFSAA
+388 EVKEATEVKVIFSAA
-403 STFDGSVPSRSTGDA
+403 STFDGSVPSRSIGDA
-418 STVAAKVQDIVTKAA
+418 NTVAAKVQDIVTKAA

-453 RVKLNLN
+453 RVKLNLDN
-460 EAKTRRNTENLI
+460 ASTKRNTQSLI
-472 ELYNYQGASE
+472 TSYNASPS
-482 NKNSREGL
+482 NKDSREGL

-501 YLMISSSRGA
+501 YLMISSSRGN

-576 RWGSDGQK
+576 RWGDDGQK

-591 ESNIFGGMSTWGGNY
+591 ESNIFGGMSTWGNNY

-685 TANLQIAQN
+685 TANLQIAQD

-710 VEKLKNYVEKTD
+710 VAQLKKYVEKTD

-728 EYKGDWEDWAPKLGI
+728 EYKGDWGDWASNLKVN
-743 KNGTQLLK
+743 KGTKLLK
-751 EWKYAPY
+751 EWKYASY
-758 SVSGDKGHRHM
+758 SVSKDKGHRHM

-826 LNNALK
+826 LNNALR
-832 HSTSYGT
+832 HSTAYIT

-874 QSQNEVIEIL
+874 QSQNEVIEVL

-907 DVAWKKLLPST
+907 DVAWKNLLPSEV
-918 IKIVSH
+918 KIVSH
-924 LGQPLRVK
+924 LGLPLRVK

-937 EKEGKEVDPTKLDLT
+937 QKPGEEIDPYKFDLT
-952 KVKVLV
+952 LVKVLV
-958 DGHGAKVT
+958 NGRGAKVV

-1001 SSAAVPTGIG
+1001 SAPAVPTGIG
-1011 LVKKDDTKKKQ
+1011 LVKKQDAKKKQ
-1022 IFGLD
+1022 VFSLD
-1027 GRAASANSHG
+1027 GRAASSNSHG
-1037 ILVIDGQKVMQ
+1037 ILVVDGQKVMQ

>member
-11 AATGLTAMAQSEL
+11 AATGLSAMAQSEL
-24 PAFTAKDKLE
+24 PTFTAQDKLD

-50 VDKGANAKVSTAYGR
+50 VDKGTNAKVSTAYGR

-100 VQSAEQAEVLSILNS
+100 VKEAAKAEALSILNS
-115 PNFGKGYYVIARK
+115 PNFGKGFYVIARK
-128 SDSSN
+128 SDSGN
-133 SFNPNGGIGV
+133 SFNPFGGTGV
-143 GKEIGFWNNSD
+143 GKEIGFWSNAD

-166 IPVATYSAYRDEF
+166 VPAATYSAYRDEF
-179 TQNEYAYTAN
+179 TKKEYAFTAN

-196 PLTLWYVKPAMGVAN
+196 PLTLWYVKPAMGGDN

-223 HLGASLFGGIQ
+223 HLGASLFGGIK

-242 KTIWTGTPTDIG
+242 KTIWTGTPTVIG

-269 LSNNFDEKTKRA
+269 LSENFNTTDKKA
-281 IGYSRFL
+281 FNYNRFL
-288 DIERGIGG
+288 DIERGVGG
-296 VDYSDQQ
+296 VNFSDKAG
-303 RTKYSRRYFSSAP
+303 TKYERRYFSSAP

-323 YKATGANKLHLRFAL
+323 YKATGDDKLHLRFAL
-338 VAGEAI
+338 VAGEDI
-344 EASVPQYDENGE
+344 NASDPKYDNNGE
-356 ASFAGKLPT
+356 AFFAGKLPT

-388 EVKDATEVKLIFSAA
+388 EVKEATEVKVIFSAA
-403 STFDGSVPSRSTGDA
+403 STFDGSVPSRSIGDA
-418 STVAAKVQDIVTKAA
+418 NTVAAKVQDIVTKAA

-453 RVKLNLN
+453 RVKLNLDN
-460 EAKTRRNTENLI
+460 ASTKRNTQSLI
-472 ELYNYQGASE
+472 TSYNASPS
-482 NKNSREGL
+482 NKDSREGL

-501 YLMISSSRGA
+501 YLMISSSRGN

-576 RWGSDGQK
+576 RWGDDGQK

-591 ESNIFGGMSTWGGNY
+591 ESNIFGGMSTWGNNY

-685 TANLQIAQN
+685 TANLQIAQD

-710 VEKLKNYVEKTD
+710 VAQLKKYVEKTD

-728 EYKGDWEDWAPKLGI
+728 EYKGDWGDWASNLKVN
-743 KNGTQLLK
+743 KGTKLLK
-751 EWKYAPY
+751 EWKYASY
-758 SVSGDKGHRHM
+758 NVSKDKGHRHM

-874 QSQNEVIEIL
+874 QSQNEVIEVL

-907 DVAWKKLLPST
+907 DVAWKNLLPSEV
-918 IKIVSH
+918 KIVSN
-924 LGQPLRVK
+924 LGLPLRVK
-932 VSGNT
+932 VAGNT
-937 EKEGKEVDPTKLDLT
+937 QKPGEEIDPYKFDLT
-952 KVKVLV
+952 LVKVLV
-958 DGHGAKVT
+958 NGRGAKVI

-1001 SSAAVPTGIG
+1001 SSPAVPTGIG
-1011 LVKKDDTKKKQ
+1011 LVKKQDAKKKQ
-1022 IFGLD
+1022 VFGLD

>member
-11 AATGLTAMAQSEL
+11 AATGLSAMAQSEL
-24 PAFTAKDKLE
+24 PTFTAKDKLE

-50 VDKGANAKVSTAYGR
+50 VDKGANAKLSTAYGR

-71 FAFIGTKDNFVLRSK
+71 FAFIGTQQNFVLRSK
-86 KGNYLAYQNNRMTS
+86 NGNYLAYQNNRMTS
-100 VQSAEQAEVLSILNS
+100 VKEVAKAEALSILNS

-128 SDSSN
+128 SDSGN
-133 SFNPNGGIGV
+133 SFNPNGGTGV
-143 GKEIGFWNNSD
+143 GKEIGFWENAD

-161 PLPED
+161 PLPD
-166 IPVATYSAYRDEF
+166 DVPTPTYSAYRDEF
-179 TQNEYAYTAN
+179 TKKEYAFTAN
-189 NSFNPER
+189 NSFSPER
-196 PLTLWYVKPAMGVAN
+196 PLTLWYVKPAMGGDN

-223 HLGASLFGGIQ
+223 HLGASLFGGIK

-242 KTIWTGTPTDIG
+242 KTIWTGTPTVIG
-254 NHGGYHN
+254 NHGYYRN

-269 LSNNFDEKTKRA
+269 LSENFNTTDKKA
-281 IGYSRFL
+281 FNYNRFL
-288 DIERGIGG
+288 DIERGVGG
-296 VDYSDQQ
+296 VNFSDKAG
-303 RTKYSRRYFSSAP
+303 TKYERRYISSAP

-344 EASVPQYDENGE
+344 EASDPKYDENGE
-356 ASFAGKLPT
+356 VSFAGKLPT

-376 TGGTMTVTKEGI
+376 TGGTMTVTKEGV
-388 EVKDATEVKLIFSAA
+388 EVKDATEVKVIFSAA

-418 STVAAKVQDIVTKAA
+418 NTVAAKVQDIVTKAA

-453 RVKLNLN
+453 RVKLNLDN
-460 EAKTRRNTENLI
+460 ASTKRNTQSLI
-472 ELYNYQGASE
+472 TSYNTSPS
-482 NKNSREGL
+482 NKNSKEGL

-501 YLMISSSRGA
+501 YLMISSSRGN

-576 RWGSDGQK
+576 RWGDDGQK

-591 ESNIFGGMSTWGGNY
+591 ESNIFGGMSTWGNNY

-685 TANLQIAQN
+685 TANLQIAQD

-710 VEKLKNYVEKTD
+710 VAKLKKYVEKTD

-728 EYKGDWEDWAPKLGI
+728 EYKGDWGSWASDLKI
-743 KNGTQLLK
+743 NKGTKLLK

-874 QSQNEVIEIL
+874 QSQNEVIEVL

-907 DVAWKKLLPST
+907 DVAWKNLLPSEV
-918 IKIVSH
+918 KIVSH
-924 LGQPLRVK
+924 LGLPLRVK

-937 EKEGKEVDPTKLDLT
+937 QKPGEEVDPYKFDLT
-952 KVKVLV
+952 LVKVLV
-958 DGHGAKVT
+958 NGRGAKVV

-1001 SSAAVPTGIG
+1001 SAPAVPTGIG
-1011 LVKKDDTKKKQ
+1011 LVKKQDAKKKQ
-1022 IFGLD
+1022 VFSLD
-1027 GRAASANSHG
+1027 GRAASSNSHG

>member
-1 MNKILPLFAL
+1 MTMNKILPLFAL
-11 AATGLTAMAQSEL
+11 AATGLSAMAQSEL
-24 PAFTAKDKLE
+24 PTFTAQDKLD

-43 KNGGVEL
+43 KNGNVEL
-50 VDKGANAKVSTAYGR
+50 VDKGANAKLSTAYGR

-71 FAFIGTKDNFVLRSK
+71 FAFIGTQQNFVLRSK
-86 KGNYLAYQNNRMTS
+86 NGNYLAYQNNRMTS
-100 VQSAEQAEVLSILNS
+100 VKEAAKAEALSILNS
-115 PNFGKGYYVIARK
+115 PNFGKGFYVIARK
-128 SDSSN
+128 SDSGN
-133 SFNPNGGIGV
+133 SFNPFGGTGV
-143 GKEIGFWNNSD
+143 GKEIGFWSNAD

-161 PLPED
+161 PLPD
-166 IPVATYSAYRDEF
+166 DVPTPTYSAYRDEF
-179 TQNEYAYTAN
+179 TKKEYAYIAN

-196 PLTLWYVKPAMGVAN
+196 PLTLWYVKPAMGVTN

-242 KTIWTGTPTDIG
+242 KTIWTGTPTVIG

-269 LSNNFDEKTKRA
+269 LSENFNTTDKKA
-281 IGYSRFL
+281 FNYNRFL
-288 DIERGIGG
+288 DIERGVGG
-296 VDYSDQQ
+296 VNFSDKAG
-303 RTKYSRRYFSSAP
+303 TKYERRYFSSAP

-323 YKATGANKLHLRFAL
+323 YKATGDNKLHLRFAL
-338 VAGEAI
+338 VAGEDI
-344 EASVPQYDENGE
+344 NASNPKYDENGE
-356 ASFAGKLPT
+356 VFFAGKLPT

-388 EVKDATEVKLIFSAA
+388 EVKDATEVKVIFSAA

-418 STVAAKVQDIVTKAA
+418 TTVAAKVQDIVTKAA

-453 RVKLNLN
+453 RVKLNLDN
-460 EAKTRRNTENLI
+460 ASTKRNTQSLI
-472 ELYNYQGASE
+472 TSYNASPS
-482 NKNSREGL
+482 NKDSREGL

-501 YLMISSSRGA
+501 YLMISSSRGN

-591 ESNIFGGMSTWGGNY
+591 ESNIFGGMSTWGSNY

-670 DHPRE
+670 DHPTE

-685 TANLQIAQN
+685 TANLQIAQD

-710 VEKLKNYVEKTD
+710 VEKLKSYVEKTD

-728 EYKGDWEDWAPKLGI
+728 EYKGDWGDWAKNLGI
-743 KNGTQLLK
+743 NKGTKLLK

-907 DVAWKKLLPST
+907 DVAWKNLLPSEV
-918 IKIVSH
+918 KIVSH
-924 LGQPLRVK
+924 FGQPLRVK

-937 EKEGKEVDPTKLDLT
+937 QKPGEEIDPYKFDLT
-952 KVKVLV
+952 LVKVLV
-958 DGHGAKVT
+958 NGRGAKVI

-982 LVNGE
+982 LVGDQIM
-987 LKDVPAGATVTIDF
+987 DVPAGATVTIDF

-1011 LVKKDDTKKKQ
+1011 LVKKQDAKKKQ
-1022 IFGLD
+1022 VFSLD
-1027 GRAASANSHG
+1027 GRAASSNSHG

>member
-1 MNKILPLFAL
+1 MTMNKILPLFAL

-24 PAFTAKDKLE
+24 PTFTAKDKLE

-50 VDKGANAKVSTAYGR
+50 VDKGANAKLSTAYGR

-86 KGNYLAYQNNRMTS
+86 NGNYLAYQNNRMTS
-100 VQSAEQAEVLSILNS
+100 VKEVAKAEALSILNS
-115 PNFGKGYYVIARK
+115 PNFGKGFYVIARK
-128 SDSSN
+128 SDSGN
-133 SFNPNGGIGV
+133 SFNPFGGTGV
-143 GKEIGFWNNSD
+143 GKEIGFWSNAD

-166 IPVATYSAYRDEF
+166 VPAATYSAYRDEF
-179 TQNEYAYTAN
+179 TKKEYAFTAN
-189 NSFNPER
+189 NTFNPER
-196 PLTLWYVKPAMGVAN
+196 PLTLWYVKPAMGVTN

-242 KTIWTGTPTDIG
+242 KTIWTGTPTVIG

-269 LSNNFDEKTKRA
+269 LSENFNTTDKKA
-281 IGYSRFL
+281 FNYNRFL
-288 DIERGIGG
+288 DIERGVGG
-296 VDYSDQQ
+296 VNFSDKAG
-303 RTKYSRRYFSSAP
+303 TKYERRYFSSAP

-323 YKATGANKLHLRFAL
+323 YKATGDNKLHLRFAL
-338 VAGEAI
+338 VAGEDI
-344 EASVPQYDENGE
+344 NASNPKYDENGE
-356 ASFAGKLPT
+356 VSFAGKLPT

-376 TGGTMTVTKEGI
+376 TGGTMTVTKEGV
-388 EVKDATEVKLIFSAA
+388 EVKDATEVKVIFSAA
-403 STFDGSVPSRSTGDA
+403 STFDGSVPSRSIGDA
-418 STVAAKVQDIVTKAA
+418 NTVAAKVQDIVTKAA

-453 RVKLNLN
+453 RVKLNLDN
-460 EAKTRRNTENLI
+460 ASTKRNTQSLI
-472 ELYNYQGASE
+472 TSYNASPS
-482 NKNSREGL
+482 NKDSREGL

-501 YLMISSSRGA
+501 YLMISSSRGN

-576 RWGSDGQK
+576 RWGDDGQK

-685 TANLQIAQN
+685 TANLQIAQD

-710 VEKLKNYVEKTD
+710 VAQLKKYVEKTD

-728 EYKGDWEDWAPKLGI
+728 EYKGDWGDWASNLKVN
-743 KNGTQLLK
+743 KGTKLLK
-751 EWKYAPY
+751 EWKYASY
-758 SVSGDKGHRHM
+758 SVSKDKGHRHM

-874 QSQNEVIEIL
+874 QSQNEVIEVL

-907 DVAWKKLLPST
+907 DVAWKNLLPSEV
-918 IKIVSH
+918 KIVSH
-924 LGQPLRVK
+924 LGLPLRVK

-937 EKEGKEVDPTKLDLT
+937 QKPGEEIDPYKFDLT
-952 KVKVLV
+952 LVKVLV
-958 DGHGAKVT
+958 NGRGAKVV

-1001 SSAAVPTGIG
+1001 SAPAVPTGIG
-1011 LVKKDDTKKKQ
+1011 LVKKQDAKKKQ
-1022 IFGLD
+1022 VFSLD
-1027 GRAASANSHG
+1027 GRAASSNSHG
-1037 ILVIDGQKVMQ
+1037 ILVVDGQKVMQ

>member
-24 PAFTAKDKLE
+24 PTFTAKDKLE

-50 VDKGANAKVSTAYGR
+50 VDKGANAKLSTAYGR

-86 KGNYLAYQNNRMTS
+86 NGNYLAYQNNRMTS
-100 VQSAEQAEVLSILNS
+100 VKEVAKAEALSILNS
-115 PNFGKGYYVIARK
+115 PNFGKGFYVIARK
-128 SDSSN
+128 SDSGN
-133 SFNPNGGIGV
+133 SFNPFGGTGV
-143 GKEIGFWNNSD
+143 GKEIGFWSNAD

-166 IPVATYSAYRDEF
+166 VPAATYSAYRDEF
-179 TQNEYAYTAN
+179 TKKEYAFTAN
-189 NSFNPER
+189 NTFNPER
-196 PLTLWYVKPAMGVAN
+196 PLTLWYVKPAMGVTN

-242 KTIWTGTPTDIG
+242 KTIWTGTPTVIG

-269 LSNNFDEKTKRA
+269 LSENFNTTDKKA
-281 IGYSRFL
+281 FNYNRFL
-288 DIERGIGG
+288 DIERGVGG
-296 VDYSDQQ
+296 VNFSDKAG
-303 RTKYSRRYFSSAP
+303 TKYERRYFSSAP

-323 YKATGANKLHLRFAL
+323 YKATGDNKLHLRFAL
-338 VAGEAI
+338 VAGEDI
-344 EASVPQYDENGE
+344 NASNPKYDENGE
-356 ASFAGKLPT
+356 VSFAGKLPT

-376 TGGTMTVTKEGI
+376 TGGTMTVTKEGV
-388 EVKDATEVKLIFSAA
+388 EVKDATEVKVIFSAA
-403 STFDGSVPSRSTGDA
+403 STFDGSVPSRSIGDA
-418 STVAAKVQDIVTKAA
+418 NTVAAKVQDIVTKAA

-453 RVKLNLN
+453 RVKLNLDN
-460 EAKTRRNTENLI
+460 ASTKRNTQSLI
-472 ELYNYQGASE
+472 TSYNASPS
-482 NKNSREGL
+482 NKDSREGL

-501 YLMISSSRGA
+501 YLMISSSRGN

-685 TANLQIAQN
+685 TANLQIAQD

-710 VEKLKNYVEKTD
+710 VAQLKNYVEKTD

-728 EYKGDWEDWAPKLGI
+728 EYKGDWGDWAKNLGI
-743 KNGTQLLK
+743 NKGTKLLK

-907 DVAWKKLLPST
+907 DVAWKNLLPSEV
-918 IKIVSH
+918 KIVSH
-924 LGQPLRVK
+924 LGLPLRVK
-932 VSGNT
+932 VAGNT
-937 EKEGKEVDPTKLDLT
+937 QKPGEEIDPYKFDLT
-952 KVKVLV
+952 LVKVLV
-958 DGHGAKVT
+958 NGRGAKVI

-1001 SSAAVPTGIG
+1001 SAPAVPTGIG
-1011 LVKKDDTKKKQ
+1011 LVKKEDNKKKQ
-1022 IFGLD
+1022 VFSLD
-1027 GRAASANSHG
+1027 GRAASSNSHG

>member
-1 MNKILPLFAL
+1 MTMNKILPLFAL

-24 PAFTAKDKLE
+24 PTFTAKDKLE

-50 VDKGANAKVSTAYGR
+50 VDKGANAKLSTAYGR

-86 KGNYLAYQNNRMTS
+86 NGNYLAYQNNRMTS
-100 VQSAEQAEVLSILNS
+100 VKEVAKAEALSILNS
-115 PNFGKGYYVIARK
+115 PNFGKGFYVIARK
-128 SDSSN
+128 SDSGN
-133 SFNPNGGIGV
+133 SFNPFGGTGV
-143 GKEIGFWNNSD
+143 GKEIGFWSNAD

-166 IPVATYSAYRDEF
+166 VPAATYSAYRDEF
-179 TQNEYAYTAN
+179 TKKEYAFTAN
-189 NSFNPER
+189 NTFNPER
-196 PLTLWYVKPAMGVAN
+196 PLTLWYVKPAMGVTN

-242 KTIWTGTPTDIG
+242 KTIWTGTPTVIG

-269 LSNNFDEKTKRA
+269 LSENFNTTDKKA
-281 IGYSRFL
+281 FNYNRFL
-288 DIERGIGG
+288 DIERGVGG
-296 VDYSDQQ
+296 VNFSDKAG
-303 RTKYSRRYFSSAP
+303 TKYERRYFSSAP

-323 YKATGANKLHLRFAL
+323 YKATGDNKLHLRFAL
-338 VAGEAI
+338 VAGEDI
-344 EASVPQYDENGE
+344 NASNPKYDENGE
-356 ASFAGKLPT
+356 VSFAGKLPT

-376 TGGTMTVTKEGI
+376 TGGTMTVTKEGV
-388 EVKDATEVKLIFSAA
+388 EVKDATEVKVIFSAA
-403 STFDGSVPSRSTGDA
+403 STFDGSVPSRSIGDA
-418 STVAAKVQDIVTKAA
+418 NTVAAKVQDIVTKAA

-453 RVKLNLN
+453 RVKLNLDN
-460 EAKTRRNTENLI
+460 ASTKRNTQSLI
-472 ELYNYQGASE
+472 TSYNASPS
-482 NKNSREGL
+482 NKDSREGL

-501 YLMISSSRGA
+501 YLMISSSRGN

-576 RWGSDGQK
+576 RWGDDGQK

-685 TANLQIAQN
+685 TANLQIAQD

-710 VEKLKNYVEKTD
+710 VAQLKKYVEKTD

-728 EYKGDWEDWAPKLGI
+728 EYKGDWGDWASNLKVN
-743 KNGTQLLK
+743 KGTKLLK

-907 DVAWKKLLPST
+907 DVAWKNLLPSEV
-918 IKIVSH
+918 KIVSH
-924 LGQPLRVK
+924 LGLPLRVK
-932 VSGNT
+932 VAGNT
-937 EKEGKEVDPTKLDLT
+937 QKPGEEIDPYKFDLT
-952 KVKVLV
+952 LVKVLV
-958 DGHGAKVT
+958 NGRGAKVI

-1011 LVKKDDTKKKQ
+1011 LVKKQDAKKKQ
-1022 IFGLD
+1022 VFSLD
-1027 GRAASANSHG
+1027 GRAASSNSHG

>member
-1 MNKILPLFAL
+1 MTMNKILPLFAL

-24 PAFTAKDKLE
+24 PTFTAKDKLE

-50 VDKGANAKVSTAYGR
+50 VDKGANAKLSTAYGR

-86 KGNYLAYQNNRMTS
+86 NGNYLAYQNNRMTS
-100 VQSAEQAEVLSILNS
+100 VKEAAKAEALSILNS
-115 PNFGKGYYVIARK
+115 PNFGKGFYVIARK
-128 SDSSN
+128 SDSGN
-133 SFNPNGGIGV
+133 SFNPFGGTGV
-143 GKEIGFWNNSD
+143 GKEIGFWSNAD

-166 IPVATYSAYRDEF
+166 VPTPTYSAYRDEF
-179 TQNEYAYTAN
+179 TKKEYAFTAN
-189 NSFNPER
+189 NTFNPER
-196 PLTLWYVKPAMGVAN
+196 PLTLWYVKPAMGVTN

-242 KTIWTGTPTDIG
+242 KTIWTGTPTVIG

-269 LSNNFDEKTKRA
+269 LSENFNTTDKKA
-281 IGYSRFL
+281 FNYNRFL
-288 DIERGIGG
+288 DIERGVGG
-296 VDYSDQQ
+296 VNFSDKAG
-303 RTKYSRRYFSSAP
+303 TKYERRYFSSAP

-323 YKATGANKLHLRFAL
+323 YKATGDNKLHLRFAL
-338 VAGEAI
+338 VAGEDI
-344 EASVPQYDENGE
+344 NASNPKYDENGE
-356 ASFAGKLPT
+356 VSFAGKLPT

-376 TGGTMTVTKEGI
+376 TGGTMTVTKEGV
-388 EVKDATEVKLIFSAA
+388 EVKDATEVKVIFSAA
-403 STFDGSVPSRSTGDA
+403 STFDGSVPSRSIGDA
-418 STVAAKVQDIVTKAA
+418 NTVAAKVQDIVTKAA

-453 RVKLNLN
+453 RVKLNLDN
-460 EAKTRRNTENLI
+460 ASTKRNTQSLI
-472 ELYNYQGASE
+472 TSYNASPS
-482 NKNSREGL
+482 NKDSREGL

-501 YLMISSSRGA
+501 YLMISSSRGN

-523 DKAEAPWNSDIHTNI
+523 DKADAPWHSDIHTNI

-576 RWGSDGQK
+576 RWGDDGQK

-591 ESNIFGGMSTWGGNY
+591 ESNIFGGMSTWGNNY

-685 TANLQIAQN
+685 TANLQIAQD

-710 VEKLKNYVEKTD
+710 VAQLKKYVEKTD

-728 EYKGDWEDWAPKLGI
+728 EYKGDWGDWASNLEVNK
-743 KNGTQLLK
+743 GTKLLK
-751 EWKYAPY
+751 EWKYASY
-758 SVSGDKGHRHM
+758 SVSKDKGHRHM

-832 HSTSYGT
+832 HSTAYIT

-874 QSQNEVIEIL
+874 QSQNEVIEVL

-907 DVAWKKLLPST
+907 DVAWKNLLPSEV
-918 IKIVSH
+918 KIVSH
-924 LGQPLRVK
+924 LGLPLRVK

-937 EKEGKEVDPTKLDLT
+937 QKPGEEIDPYKFDLT
-952 KVKVLV
+952 LVKVLV
-958 DGHGAKVT
+958 NGRGAKVI
-966 PVETKDKKHP
+966 PVESKDKKHP

-1001 SSAAVPTGIG
+1001 SSPAVPTGIG
-1011 LVKKDDTKKKQ
+1011 LVKKQDAKKKQ
-1022 IFGLD
+1022 VFGLD

>member
-11 AATGLTAMAQSEL
+11 AATGLSAMAQSEL
-24 PAFTAKDKLE
+24 PTFTAQDKLD

-50 VDKGANAKVSTAYGR
+50 VDKGINAKVSTAYGR

-71 FAFIGTKDNFVLRSK
+71 FAFIGTQQNFVLRSK
-86 KGNYLAYQNNRMTS
+86 NGNYLAYQNNRMTS
-100 VQSAEQAEVLSILNS
+100 VKEAAKAEALSILNS
-115 PNFGKGYYVIARK
+115 PNFGKGFYVIARK
-128 SDSSN
+128 SDSGN
-133 SFNPNGGIGV
+133 SFNPFGGTGV
-143 GKEIGFWNNSD
+143 GKEIGFWENAD

-166 IPVATYSAYRDEF
+166 VPAATYSAYRDEF
-179 TQNEYAYTAN
+179 TKKEYAFTAN
-189 NSFNPER
+189 NSFSPER
-196 PLTLWYVKPAMGVAN
+196 PLTLWYVKPAMGGDN

-223 HLGASLFGGIQ
+223 HLGASLFGGIK

-242 KTIWTGTPTDIG
+242 KTIWTGTPTVIG

-269 LSNNFDEKTKRA
+269 LSENFNTTDKKA
-281 IGYSRFL
+281 FNYNRFL
-288 DIERGIGG
+288 DIERGVGG
-296 VDYSDQQ
+296 VNFSDKAG
-303 RTKYSRRYFSSAP
+303 TKYERRYFSSAP
-316 DDVVAAH
+316 DDMVAAH
-323 YKATGANKLHLRFAL
+323 YKATGDNKLHLRFAL
-338 VAGEAI
+338 VAGEDI
-344 EASVPQYDENGE
+344 NASNPKYDENGE

-376 TGGTMTVTKEGI
+376 TGGTMTVTKEGV
-388 EVKDATEVKLIFSAA
+388 EVKDATEVKVIFSAA

-418 STVAAKVQDIVTKAA
+418 NTVAAKVQDIVTKAA

-448 ESYMG
+448 ESYMR
-453 RVKLNLN
+453 RVKLNLDN
-460 EAKTRRNTENLI
+460 ASTKRNTQSLI
-472 ELYNYQGASE
+472 TSYNTSPS
-482 NKNSREGL
+482 NKNSKEGL

-501 YLMISSSRGA
+501 YLMISSSRGN

-576 RWGSDGQK
+576 RWGDDGQK

-591 ESNIFGGMSTWGGNY
+591 ESNIFGGMSTWGNNY

-685 TANLQIAQN
+685 TANLQIAQD

-743 KNGTQLLK
+743 KKGTKLLK

-826 LNNALK
+826 LNNALR
-832 HSTSYGT
+832 HSTAYIT

-874 QSQNEVIEIL
+874 QSQNEVIEVL

-907 DVAWKKLLPST
+907 DVAWKNLLPSEV
-918 IKIVSH
+918 KIVSH
-924 LGQPLRVK
+924 LGLPLRVK

-937 EKEGKEVDPTKLDLT
+937 QKPGEEVDPYKFDLT
-952 KVKVLV
+952 LVKVLV
-958 DGHGAKVT
+958 NGRGAKVV

-1001 SSAAVPTGIG
+1001 SAPAVPTGIG
-1011 LVKKDDTKKKQ
+1011 LVKKQDAKKKQ
-1022 IFGLD
+1022 VFSLD
-1027 GRAASANSHG
+1027 GRAASSNSHG

>member
-24 PAFTAKDKLE
+24 PTFTAKDKLE

-50 VDKGANAKVSTAYGR
+50 VDKGANAKLSTAYGR

-86 KGNYLAYQNNRMTS
+86 NGNYLAYQNNRMTS
-100 VQSAEQAEVLSILNS
+100 VKEVAKAEALSILNS
-115 PNFGKGYYVIARK
+115 PNFGKGFYVIARK
-128 SDSSN
+128 SDSGN
-133 SFNPNGGIGV
+133 SFNPFGGTGV
-143 GKEIGFWNNSD
+143 GKEIGFWSNAD

-166 IPVATYSAYRDEF
+166 VPAATYSAYRDEF
-179 TQNEYAYTAN
+179 TKKEYAFTAN

-196 PLTLWYVKPAMGVAN
+196 PLTLWYVKPAMGGDN

-223 HLGASLFGGIQ
+223 HLGASLFGGIK

-242 KTIWTGTPTDIG
+242 KTIWTGTPTVIG

-269 LSNNFDEKTKRA
+269 LSENFNTTDKKA
-281 IGYSRFL
+281 FNYNRFL
-288 DIERGIGG
+288 DIERGVGG
-296 VDYSDQQ
+296 VNFSDKAG
-303 RTKYSRRYFSSAP
+303 TKYERRYFSSAP

-323 YKATGANKLHLRFAL
+323 YKATGDNKLHLRFAL
-338 VAGEAI
+338 VAGEDI
-344 EASVPQYDENGE
+344 NASNPKYDENGE
-356 ASFAGKLPT
+356 VSFAGKLPT

-376 TGGTMTVTKEGI
+376 TGGTMTVTKEGV
-388 EVKDATEVKLIFSAA
+388 EVKDATEVKVIFSAA
-403 STFDGSVPSRSTGDA
+403 STFDGSVPSRSIGDA
-418 STVAAKVQDIVTKAA
+418 NTVAAKVQDIVTKAA

-453 RVKLNLN
+453 RVKLNLDN
-460 EAKTRRNTENLI
+460 ASTKRNTQSLI
-472 ELYNYQGASE
+472 TSYNASPS
-482 NKNSREGL
+482 NKDSREGL

-523 DKAEAPWNSDIHTNI
+523 DKADAPWNSDIHTNI

-685 TANLQIAQN
+685 TANLQIAQD

-710 VEKLKNYVEKTD
+710 VEKLKSYVEKTD

-728 EYKGDWEDWAPKLGI
+728 EYKDDWGSWASDLKI
-743 KNGTQLLK
+743 NKGTKLLK

-907 DVAWKKLLPST
+907 DVAWKNLLPSEV
-918 IKIVSH
+918 KIVSH
-924 LGQPLRVK
+924 LGLPLRVK

-937 EKEGKEVDPTKLDLT
+937 QKPGEEVDPYKFDLT
-952 KVKVLV
+952 LVKVLV
-958 DGHGAKVT
+958 NGRGAKVI

-1001 SSAAVPTGIG
+1001 SAPAVPTGIG
-1011 LVKKDDTKKKQ
+1011 LVKKEDNKKKQ
-1022 IFGLD
+1022 VFGLD
-1027 GRAASANSHG
+1027 GRAASTNSHG
-1037 ILVIDGQKVMQ
+1037 ILVVDGQKVMQ

>member
-24 PAFTAKDKLE
+24 PTFTAKDKLE

-50 VDKGANAKVSTAYGR
+50 VDKGANAKLSTAYGR

-86 KGNYLAYQNNRMTS
+86 NGNYLAYQNNRMTS
-100 VQSAEQAEVLSILNS
+100 VKEVAKAEALSILNS
-115 PNFGKGYYVIARK
+115 PNFGKGFYVIARK
-128 SDSSN
+128 SDSGN
-133 SFNPNGGIGV
+133 SFNPFGGTGV
-143 GKEIGFWNNSD
+143 GKEIGFWSNAD

-166 IPVATYSAYRDEF
+166 VPAATYSAYRDEF
-179 TQNEYAYTAN
+179 TKKEYAFTAN
-189 NSFNPER
+189 NTFNPER
-196 PLTLWYVKPAMGVAN
+196 PLTLWYVKPAMGVTN

-223 HLGASLFGGIQ
+223 HLGASLFGGIK

-242 KTIWTGTPTDIG
+242 KTIWTGTPTVIG

-269 LSNNFDEKTKRA
+269 LSENFNTTDKKA
-281 IGYSRFL
+281 FNYNRFL
-288 DIERGIGG
+288 DIERGVGG
-296 VDYSDQQ
+296 VNFSDKAG
-303 RTKYSRRYFSSAP
+303 TKYERRYFSSAP

-323 YKATGANKLHLRFAL
+323 YKATGDDKLHLRFAL
-338 VAGEAI
+338 VAGEDI
-344 EASVPQYDENGE
+344 NASDPKYDNNGE
-356 ASFAGKLPT
+356 AFFAGKLPT

-376 TGGTMTVTKEGI
+376 TGGTMTVTKEGV
-388 EVKDATEVKLIFSAA
+388 EVKEATEVKVIFSAA
-403 STFDGSVPSRSTGDA
+403 STFDGSVPSRSIGDA
-418 STVAAKVQDIVTKAA
+418 NTVAAKVQDIVTKAA

-453 RVKLNLN
+453 RVKLNLDN
-460 EAKTRRNTENLI
+460 ASTKRNTQSLI
-472 ELYNYQGASE
+472 TSYNASPS
-482 NKNSREGL
+482 NKDSREGL

-501 YLMISSSRGA
+501 YLMISSSRGN

-576 RWGSDGQK
+576 RWGDDGQK

-685 TANLQIAQN
+685 TANLQIAQD

-710 VEKLKNYVEKTD
+710 VAQLKKYVEKTD

-728 EYKGDWEDWAPKLGI
+728 EYKGDWGDWASNLKVN
-743 KNGTQLLK
+743 KGTKLLK
-751 EWKYAPY
+751 EWKYASY
-758 SVSGDKGHRHM
+758 SVSKDKGHRHM

-826 LNNALK
+826 LNNALR
-832 HSTSYGT
+832 HSTAYIT

-874 QSQNEVIEIL
+874 QSQNEVIEVL

-907 DVAWKKLLPST
+907 DVAWKNLLPSEV
-918 IKIVSH
+918 KIVSH
-924 LGQPLRVK
+924 LGLPLRVK

-937 EKEGKEVDPTKLDLT
+937 QKPGEEIDPYKFDLT
-952 KVKVLV
+952 LVKVLV
-958 DGHGAKVT
+958 NGRGAKVV

-1001 SSAAVPTGIG
+1001 SAPAVPTGIG
-1011 LVKKDDTKKKQ
+1011 LVKKQDAKKKQ
-1022 IFGLD
+1022 VFSLD
-1027 GRAASANSHG
+1027 GRAASSNSHG
-1037 ILVIDGQKVMQ
+1037 ILVVDGQKVMQ

>member
-11 AATGLTAMAQSEL
+11 AATGLSAMAQSEL

-34 AATYYHIRF
+34 TATYYHIRF
-43 KNGGVEL
+43 KNGNVEL

-71 FAFIGTKDNFVLRSK
+71 FAFIGTQQNFVLRSK
-86 KGNYLAYQNNRMTS
+86 NGNYLAYQNNRMTS
-100 VQSAEQAEVLSILNS
+100 VKEAAKAEALSILNS
-115 PNFGKGYYVIARK
+115 PNFGKGFYVIARK
-128 SDSSN
+128 SDSGN
-133 SFNPNGGIGV
+133 SFNPFGGTGV
-143 GKEIGFWNNSD
+143 GKEIGFWSNAD

-161 PLPED
+161 PLPD
-166 IPVATYSAYRDEF
+166 DVPTPTYSAYRDEF
-179 TQNEYAYTAN
+179 TKKEYAYTAN

-223 HLGASLFGGIQ
+223 HLGASLFGGIK

-242 KTIWTGTPTDIG
+242 KTIWTGTPTVIG

-269 LSNNFDEKTKRA
+269 LSENFNTTDKKA
-281 IGYSRFL
+281 FNYNRFL
-288 DIERGIGG
+288 DIERGVGG
-296 VDYSDQQ
+296 VNFSDKAG
-303 RTKYSRRYFSSAP
+303 TKYERRYFSSAP

-323 YKATGANKLHLRFAL
+323 YKATGDNKLHLRFAL
-338 VAGEAI
+338 VAGEDI
-344 EASVPQYDENGE
+344 NASNPKYDENGE
-356 ASFAGKLPT
+356 VSFAGKLPT

-376 TGGTMTVTKEGI
+376 TGGTMTVTKEGV
-388 EVKDATEVKLIFSAA
+388 EVKDATEVKVIFSAA
-403 STFDGSVPSRSTGDA
+403 STFDGGVPSRSTGDA
-418 STVAAKVQDIVTKAA
+418 NTVAAKVQDIVTKAA

-453 RVKLNLN
+453 RVKLNLDN
-460 EAKTRRNTENLI
+460 ASTKRNTQSLITNYNLSD
-472 ELYNYQGASE
+472 AS
-482 NKNSREGL
+482 KNSKDGL

-501 YLMISSSRGA
+501 YLMISSSRGN

-576 RWGSDGQK
+576 RWGDDGQK

-591 ESNIFGGMSTWGGNY
+591 ESNIFGGMSTWGNNY

-685 TANLQIAQN
+685 TANLQIAQD

-710 VEKLKNYVEKTD
+710 VAQLKKYVEKTD

-728 EYKGDWEDWAPKLGI
+728 EYKGDWGDWASNLKVN
-743 KNGTQLLK
+743 KGTKLLK
-751 EWKYAPY
+751 EWKYASY
-758 SVSGDKGHRHM
+758 SVSKDKGHRHM

-826 LNNALK
+826 LNNALR
-832 HSTSYGT
+832 HSTAYIT

-907 DVAWKKLLPST
+907 DVAWKNLLPSEV
-918 IKIVSH
+918 KIVSH
-924 LGQPLRVK
+924 LGLPLRVK
-932 VSGNT
+932 VAGNT
-937 EKEGKEVDPTKLDLT
+937 QKPGEEVDPYKFDLT
-952 KVKVLV
+952 LVKVLV
-958 DGHGAKVT
+958 NGRGAKVI

-987 LKDVPAGATVTIDF
+987 LKDVPAGSTVTIDF
-1001 SSAAVPTGIG
+1001 SAPAVPTGIG
-1011 LVKKDDTKKKQ
+1011 LVKKQDAKKKQ
-1022 IFGLD
+1022 VFSLD
-1027 GRAASANSHG
+1027 GRAASSNSHG

>member
-11 AATGLTAMAQSEL
+11 AATGLSAMAQSEL
-24 PAFTAKDKLE
+24 PTFTAQDKLD

-50 VDKGANAKVSTAYGR
+50 VDKGTNAKVSTAYGR

-71 FAFIGTKDNFVLRSK
+71 FAFIGTQQNFVLRSK
-86 KGNYLAYQNNRMTS
+86 NGNYLAYQNNRMTS
-100 VQSAEQAEVLSILNS
+100 VKEAAKAEALSILNS
-115 PNFGKGYYVIARK
+115 PNFGKGFYVIARK
-128 SDSSN
+128 SDSGN
-133 SFNPNGGIGV
+133 SFNPFGGTGV
-143 GKEIGFWNNSD
+143 GKEIGFWSNAD

-166 IPVATYSAYRDEF
+166 VPAATYSAYRDEF
-179 TQNEYAYTAN
+179 TKKEYAFTAN

-196 PLTLWYVKPAMGVAN
+196 PLTLWYVKPAMGGDN

-223 HLGASLFGGIQ
+223 HLGASLFGGIK

-242 KTIWTGTPTDIG
+242 KTIWTGTPTVIG

-269 LSNNFDEKTKRA
+269 LSENFNTTDKKA
-281 IGYSRFL
+281 FNYNRFL
-288 DIERGIGG
+288 DIERGVGG
-296 VDYSDQQ
+296 VNFSDKAG
-303 RTKYSRRYFSSAP
+303 TKYERRYFSSAP

-323 YKATGANKLHLRFAL
+323 YKATGDDKLHLRFAL
-338 VAGEAI
+338 VAGEDI
-344 EASVPQYDENGE
+344 NASDPKYDNNGE
-356 ASFAGKLPT
+356 AFFAGKLPT

-376 TGGTMTVTKEGI
+376 TGGTMTVTKEGV
-388 EVKDATEVKLIFSAA
+388 EVKEATEVKVIFSAA
-403 STFDGSVPSRSTGDA
+403 STFDGSVPSRSIGDA
-418 STVAAKVQDIVTKAA
+418 NTVAAKVQDIVTKAA

-453 RVKLNLN
+453 RVKLNLDN
-460 EAKTRRNTENLI
+460 ASTKRNTQSLI
-472 ELYNYQGASE
+472 TSYNASPS
-482 NKNSREGL
+482 NKDSREGL

-501 YLMISSSRGA
+501 YLMISSSRGN

-576 RWGSDGQK
+576 RWGDDGQK

-591 ESNIFGGMSTWGGNY
+591 ESNIFGGMSTWGNNY

-685 TANLQIAQN
+685 TANLQIAQD

-710 VEKLKNYVEKTD
+710 VAQLKKYVEKTD

-728 EYKGDWEDWAPKLGI
+728 EYKGDWGDWASNLKI
-743 KNGTQLLK
+743 NKGTKLLK
-751 EWKYAPY
+751 EWKYASY
-758 SVSGDKGHRHM
+758 NVSKDKGHRHM

-907 DVAWKKLLPST
+907 DVAWKNLLPSEV
-918 IKIVSH
+918 KIVSH
-924 LGQPLRVK
+924 LGLPLRVK
-932 VSGNT
+932 VAGNT
-937 EKEGKEVDPTKLDLT
+937 QKPGEEIDPYKFDLT
-952 KVKVLV
+952 LVKVLV
-958 DGHGAKVT
+958 NGRGAKVI

-1001 SSAAVPTGIG
+1001 SAPAVPTGIG
-1011 LVKKDDTKKKQ
+1011 LVKKEDYKKKQ
-1022 IFGLD
+1022 VFGLD
-1027 GRAASANSHG
+1027 GRAASSNSHG
-1037 ILVIDGQKVMQ
+1037 ILVVDGQKVMQ

>member
-11 AATGLTAMAQSEL
+11 AATGLSAMAQSEL
-24 PAFTAKDKLE
+24 PTFTAQDKLD

-50 VDKGANAKVSTAYGR
+50 VDKGTNAKVSTAYGR

-71 FAFIGTKDNFVLRSK
+71 FAFIGTQQNFVLRSK
-86 KGNYLAYQNNRMTS
+86 NGNYLAYQNNRMTS
-100 VQSAEQAEVLSILNS
+100 VKEAAKAEALSILNS

-128 SDSSN
+128 SDSGN
-133 SFNPNGGIGV
+133 SFNPFGGTGV
-143 GKEIGFWNNSD
+143 GKEIGFWSNAD

-166 IPVATYSAYRDEF
+166 VPATTYSAYRDEF
-179 TQNEYAYTAN
+179 TKKEYAFTAN

-196 PLTLWYVKPAMGVAN
+196 PLTLWYVKPAMGVDN

-223 HLGASLFGGIQ
+223 HLGASLFGGIK

-242 KTIWTGTPTDIG
+242 KTIWTGTPTVIG

-269 LSNNFDEKTKRA
+269 LSENFNTTDKKA
-281 IGYSRFL
+281 FNYNRFL
-288 DIERGIGG
+288 DIERGVGG
-296 VDYSDQQ
+296 VNFSDKAG
-303 RTKYSRRYFSSAP
+303 TKYERRYFSSAP

-323 YKATGANKLHLRFAL
+323 YKATGDNKLHLRFAL
-338 VAGEAI
+338 VAGEDI
-344 EASVPQYDENGE
+344 NASNPKYDENGE
-356 ASFAGKLPT
+356 VSFAGKLPT

-376 TGGTMTVTKEGI
+376 TGGTMTVTKEGV
-388 EVKDATEVKLIFSAA
+388 EVKDATEVKVIFSAA
-403 STFDGSVPSRSTGDA
+403 STFDGGVPSRSTGDA
-418 STVAAKVQDIVTKAA
+418 NTVAAKVQDIVTKAA

-453 RVKLNLN
+453 RVKLNLDN
-460 EAKTRRNTENLI
+460 ASTKRNTQSLITNYNLSD
-472 ELYNYQGASE
+472 AS
-482 NKNSREGL
+482 KNSKDGL

-501 YLMISSSRGA
+501 YLMISSSRGN

-576 RWGSDGQK
+576 RWGDDGQK

-685 TANLQIAQN
+685 TANLQIAQD

-710 VEKLKNYVEKTD
+710 VAQLKNYVEKTD

-728 EYKGDWEDWAPKLGI
+728 EYKGDWGSWASDLKI
-743 KNGTQLLK
+743 NKGTKLLK

-826 LNNALK
+826 LNNALR
-832 HSTSYGT
+832 HSTAYIT
-839 DQYQGGIY
+839 DQYKGGIY

-907 DVAWKKLLPST
+907 DVAWKNLLPSEV
-918 IKIVSH
+918 KIVSH
-924 LGQPLRVK
+924 LGLPLRVK
-932 VSGNT
+932 VAGNT
-937 EKEGKEVDPTKLDLT
+937 QKPGEEVDPYKFDLT
-952 KVKVLV
+952 LVKVLV
-958 DGHGAKVT
+958 NGRGAKVI

-987 LKDVPAGATVTIDF
+987 LKDVPAGSTVTIDF
-1001 SSAAVPTGIG
+1001 SAPAVPTGIG
-1011 LVKKDDTKKKQ
+1011 LVKKQDAKKKQ
-1022 IFGLD
+1022 VFSLD
-1027 GRAASANSHG
+1027 GRAASSNSHG

>member
-24 PAFTAKDKLE
+24 PTFTAKDKLE

-50 VDKGANAKVSTAYGR
+50 VDKGANAKLSTAYGR

-86 KGNYLAYQNNRMTS
+86 NGNYLAYQNNRMTS
-100 VQSAEQAEVLSILNS
+100 VKEVAKAEALSILNS
-115 PNFGKGYYVIARK
+115 PNFGKGFYVIARK
-128 SDSSN
+128 SDSGN
-133 SFNPNGGIGV
+133 SFNPFGGTGV
-143 GKEIGFWNNSD
+143 GKEIGFWSNAD

-166 IPVATYSAYRDEF
+166 VPAATYSAYRDEF
-179 TQNEYAYTAN
+179 TKKEYAFTAN
-189 NSFNPER
+189 NTFNPER
-196 PLTLWYVKPAMGVAN
+196 PLTLWYVKPAMGVTN

-242 KTIWTGTPTDIG
+242 KTIWTGTPTVIG

-269 LSNNFDEKTKRA
+269 LSENFNTTDKKA
-281 IGYSRFL
+281 FNYNRFL
-288 DIERGIGG
+288 DIERGVGG
-296 VDYSDQQ
+296 VNFSDKAG
-303 RTKYSRRYFSSAP
+303 TKYERRYFSSAP

-323 YKATGANKLHLRFAL
+323 YKATGDNKLHLRFAL
-338 VAGEAI
+338 VAGEDI
-344 EASVPQYDENGE
+344 NASNPKYDENGE
-356 ASFAGKLPT
+356 VSFAGKLPT

-376 TGGTMTVTKEGI
+376 TGGTMTVTKEGV
-388 EVKDATEVKLIFSAA
+388 EVKDATEVKVIFSAA
-403 STFDGSVPSRSTGDA
+403 STFDGSVPSRSIGDA
-418 STVAAKVQDIVTKAA
+418 NTVAAKVQDIVTKAA

-453 RVKLNLN
+453 RVKLNLDN
-460 EAKTRRNTENLI
+460 ASTKRNTQSLI
-472 ELYNYQGASE
+472 TSYNASPS
-482 NKNSREGL
+482 NKDSREGL

-523 DKAEAPWNSDIHTNI
+523 DKADAPWNSDIHTNI

-685 TANLQIAQN
+685 TANLQIAQD

-710 VEKLKNYVEKTD
+710 VEKLKSYVEKTD

-728 EYKGDWEDWAPKLGI
+728 EYKDDWGSWASDLKI
-743 KNGTQLLK
+743 NKGTKLLK

-907 DVAWKKLLPST
+907 DVAWKNLLPSEV
-918 IKIVSH
+918 KIVSH
-924 LGQPLRVK
+924 LGLPLRVK
-932 VSGNT
+932 VAGNT
-937 EKEGKEVDPTKLDLT
+937 QKPGEEIDPYKFDLT
-952 KVKVLV
+952 LVKVLV
-958 DGHGAKVT
+958 NGRGAKVI

-987 LKDVPAGATVTIDF
+987 LKDVPAGSTVTIDF
-1001 SSAAVPTGIG
+1001 SAPAVPTGIG
-1011 LVKKDDTKKKQ
+1011 LVKKQDAKKKQ
-1022 IFGLD
+1022 VFSLD
-1027 GRAASANSHG
+1027 GRAASSNSHG

>member
-24 PAFTAKDKLE
+24 PTFTAKDKLE

-50 VDKGANAKVSTAYGR
+50 VDKGANAKLSTAYGR

-86 KGNYLAYQNNRMTS
+86 NGNYLAYQNNRMTS
-100 VQSAEQAEVLSILNS
+100 VKEVAKAEALSILNS
-115 PNFGKGYYVIARK
+115 PNFGKGFYVIARK
-128 SDSSN
+128 SDSGN
-133 SFNPNGGIGV
+133 SFNPFGGTGV
-143 GKEIGFWNNSD
+143 GKEIGFWSNAD

-166 IPVATYSAYRDEF
+166 VPAATYSAYRDEF
-179 TQNEYAYTAN
+179 TKKEYAFTAN
-189 NSFNPER
+189 NTFNPER
-196 PLTLWYVKPAMGVAN
+196 PLTLWYVKPAMGVTN

-242 KTIWTGTPTDIG
+242 KTIWTGTPTVIG

-269 LSNNFDEKTKRA
+269 LSENFNTTDKKA
-281 IGYSRFL
+281 FNYNRFL
-288 DIERGIGG
+288 DIERGVGG
-296 VDYSDQQ
+296 VNFSDKAG
-303 RTKYSRRYFSSAP
+303 TKYERRYFSSAP

-323 YKATGANKLHLRFAL
+323 YKATGDNKLHLRFAL
-338 VAGEAI
+338 VAGEDI
-344 EASVPQYDENGE
+344 NASNPKYDENGE
-356 ASFAGKLPT
+356 VSFAGKLPT

-376 TGGTMTVTKEGI
+376 TGGTMTVTKEGV
-388 EVKDATEVKLIFSAA
+388 EVKDATEVKVIFSAA
-403 STFDGSVPSRSTGDA
+403 STFDGSVPSRSIGDA
-418 STVAAKVQDIVTKAA
+418 NTVAAKVQDIVTKAA

-453 RVKLNLN
+453 RVKLNLDN
-460 EAKTRRNTENLI
+460 ASTKRNTQSLI
-472 ELYNYQGASE
+472 TSYNASPS
-482 NKNSREGL
+482 NKDSREGL

-501 YLMISSSRGA
+501 YLMISSSRGN

-564 DNYKGEGWQKAA
+564 DNYKREGWQKAA
-576 RWGSDGQK
+576 RWGDDGQK

-591 ESNIFGGMSTWGGNY
+591 ESNIFGGMSTWGNNY

-685 TANLQIAQN
+685 TANLQIAQD

-710 VEKLKNYVEKTD
+710 VAQLKKYVEKTD

-728 EYKGDWEDWAPKLGI
+728 EYKGDWGDWASNLKI
-743 KNGTQLLK
+743 NKGTKLLK
-751 EWKYAPY
+751 EWKYASY
-758 SVSGDKGHRHM
+758 SVSKDKGHRHM

-826 LNNALK
+826 LNNALR
-832 HSTSYGT
+832 HSTAYIT

-874 QSQNEVIEIL
+874 QSQNEVIEVL

-907 DVAWKKLLPST
+907 DVAWKNLLPSEV
-918 IKIVSH
+918 KIVSH
-924 LGQPLRVK
+924 LGLPLRVK

-937 EKEGKEVDPTKLDLT
+937 QKPGEEIDPYKFDLT
-952 KVKVLV
+952 LVKVLV
-958 DGHGAKVT
+958 NGRGAKVI

-987 LKDVPAGATVTIDF
+987 LKDVPAGSTVTIDF

-1011 LVKKDDTKKKQ
+1011 LVKKQDAKKKQ
-1022 IFGLD
+1022 VFSLD
-1027 GRAASANSHG
+1027 GRAASSNSHG

>member
-24 PAFTAKDKLE
+24 PTFTAKNKLE

-50 VDKGANAKVSTAYGR
+50 VDKGANAKLSTAYGR

-86 KGNYLAYQNNRMTS
+86 NGNYLAYQNNRMTS
-100 VQSAEQAEVLSILNS
+100 VKEVAKAEALSILNS
-115 PNFGKGYYVIARK
+115 PNFGKGFYVIARK
-128 SDSSN
+128 SDSGN
-133 SFNPNGGIGV
+133 SFNPFGGTGV
-143 GKEIGFWNNSD
+143 GKEIGFWSNAD

-166 IPVATYSAYRDEF
+166 VPAATYSAYRDEF
-179 TQNEYAYTAN
+179 TKKEYAFTAN
-189 NSFNPER
+189 NTFNPER
-196 PLTLWYVKPAMGVAN
+196 PLTLWYVKPAMGVTN

-242 KTIWTGTPTDIG
+242 KTIWTGTPTVIG

-269 LSNNFDEKTKRA
+269 LSENFNTTDKKA
-281 IGYSRFL
+281 FNYNRFL
-288 DIERGIGG
+288 DIERGVGG
-296 VDYSDQQ
+296 VNFSDKAG
-303 RTKYSRRYFSSAP
+303 TKYERRYFSSAP

-323 YKATGANKLHLRFAL
+323 YKATGDNKLHLRFAL
-338 VAGEAI
+338 VAGEDI
-344 EASVPQYDENGE
+344 NASNPKYDENGE
-356 ASFAGKLPT
+356 VSFAGKLPT

-376 TGGTMTVTKEGI
+376 TGGTMTVTKEGV
-388 EVKDATEVKLIFSAA
+388 EVKDATEVKVIFSAA
-403 STFDGSVPSRSTGDA
+403 STFDGSVPSRSIGDA
-418 STVAAKVQDIVTKAA
+418 NTVAAKVQDIVTKAA

-453 RVKLNLN
+453 RVKLNLDN
-460 EAKTRRNTENLI
+460 ASTKRNTQSLI
-472 ELYNYQGASE
+472 TSYNASPS
-482 NKNSREGL
+482 NKDSREGL

-501 YLMISSSRGA
+501 YLMISSSRGN

-670 DHPRE
+670 DHPTE

-685 TANLQIAQN
+685 TANLQIAQD

-710 VEKLKNYVEKTD
+710 VAQLKNYVEKTD

-728 EYKGDWEDWAPKLGI
+728 EYKGDWGDWAKNLGI
-743 KNGTQLLK
+743 NKGTKLLK

-832 HSTSYGT
+832 HSTAYGT
-839 DQYQGGIY
+839 DQYKGGIY

-907 DVAWKKLLPST
+907 DVAWKNLLPSEV
-918 IKIVSH
+918 KIVSH
-924 LGQPLRVK
+924 LGLPLRVK
-932 VSGNT
+932 VAGNT
-937 EKEGKEVDPTKLDLT
+937 QKPGEEIDPYKFDLT
-952 KVKVLV
+952 LVKVLV
-958 DGHGAKVT
+958 NGRGAKVV

-1001 SSAAVPTGIG
+1001 SAPAVPTGIG
-1011 LVKKDDTKKKQ
+1011 LVKKQDAKKKQ
-1022 IFGLD
+1022 VFSLD
-1027 GRAASANSHG
+1027 GRAASSNSHG

>member
-11 AATGLTAMAQSEL
+11 AATGLSAMAQSEL
-24 PAFTAKDKLE
+24 PTFTAKDKLE

-50 VDKGANAKVSTAYGR
+50 VDKGANAKLSTAYGR

-71 FAFIGTKDNFVLRSK
+71 FAFIGTKDTFVLRSK
-86 KGNYLAYQNNRMTS
+86 NGNYLAYLNNRMTS
-100 VQSAEQAEVLSILNS
+100 VKEVAKAEALSILNS
-115 PNFGKGYYVIARK
+115 PNFGKGFYVIARK
-128 SDSSN
+128 SDSGN
-133 SFNPNGGIGV
+133 SFNPFGGTGV
-143 GKEIGFWNNSD
+143 GKEIGFWSNAD

-166 IPVATYSAYRDEF
+166 VPAATYSAYRDEF
-179 TQNEYAYTAN
+179 TKKEYAFTAN

-196 PLTLWYVKPAMGVAN
+196 PLTLWYVKPAMGGDN

-223 HLGASLFGGIQ
+223 HLGASLFGGIK

-242 KTIWTGTPTDIG
+242 KTIWTGTPTVIG

-269 LSNNFDEKTKRA
+269 LSENFNTTDKKA
-281 IGYSRFL
+281 FNYNRFL
-288 DIERGIGG
+288 DIERGVGG
-296 VDYSDQQ
+296 VNFSDKAG
-303 RTKYSRRYFSSAP
+303 TKYERRYFSSAP

-323 YKATGANKLHLRFAL
+323 YKATGDDKLHLRFAL
-338 VAGEAI
+338 VAGEDI
-344 EASVPQYDENGE
+344 NASDPKYDNNGE
-356 ASFAGKLPT
+356 AFFAGKLPT

-376 TGGTMTVTKEGI
+376 TGGTMTVTKEGV
-388 EVKDATEVKLIFSAA
+388 EVKEATEVKVIFSAA

-418 STVAAKVQDIVTKAA
+418 TTVAAKVQDIVTKAA
-433 AKSWAALESAHVADF
+433 AKSWAALESTHVADF

-453 RVKLNLN
+453 RVKLNLDN
-460 EAKTRRNTENLI
+460 ASTKRNTQSLI
-472 ELYNYQGASE
+472 TSYNASPS
-482 NKNSREGL
+482 NKNSKEGL

-501 YLMISSSRGA
+501 YLMISSSRGN

-523 DKAEAPWNSDIHTNI
+523 DKADAPWNADIHTNI

-685 TANLQIAQN
+685 TANLQIAQD

-710 VEKLKNYVEKTD
+710 VAQLKKYVEKTD

-728 EYKGDWEDWAPKLGI
+728 EYKGDWGDWAKNLGI
-743 KNGTQLLK
+743 NKGTKLLK

-874 QSQNEVIEIL
+874 QSQNEVIEVL

-907 DVAWKKLLPST
+907 DVAWKNLLPSEV
-918 IKIVSH
+918 KIVSH
-924 LGQPLRVK
+924 LGLPLRVK
-932 VSGNT
+932 VAGNT
-937 EKEGKEVDPTKLDLT
+937 QKPGEEIDPYKFDLT
-952 KVKVLV
+952 LVKVLV
-958 DGHGAKVT
+958 NGRGAKVI

-1001 SSAAVPTGIG
+1001 SSPAVPTGIG
-1011 LVKKDDTKKKQ
+1011 LVKKEDNKKKQ
-1022 IFGLD
+1022 VFSLD
-1027 GRAASANSHG
+1027 GRAASSNSHG

>member
-24 PAFTAKDKLE
+24 PTFTAKDKLE

-43 KNGGVEL
+43 KNGNVEL
-50 VDKGANAKVSTAYGR
+50 VDKGANAKLSTAYGR

-86 KGNYLAYQNNRMTS
+86 NGNYLAYLNNRMTS
-100 VQSAEQAEVLSILNS
+100 VKEAAKAEALSILNS

-128 SDSSN
+128 SDSGN
-133 SFNPNGGIGV
+133 SFNPFGGTGV
-143 GKEIGFWNNSD
+143 GKEIGFWSNAD

-166 IPVATYSAYRDEF
+166 VPAATYSAYRDEF
-179 TQNEYAYTAN
+179 TKKEYAFTAN

-196 PLTLWYVKPAMGVAN
+196 PLTLWYVKPAMGVDN

-223 HLGASLFGGIQ
+223 HLGASLFGGIK

-242 KTIWTGTPTDIG
+242 KTIWTGTPTVIG

-269 LSNNFDEKTKRA
+269 LSENFNTTDKKA
-281 IGYSRFL
+281 FNYNRFL
-288 DIERGIGG
+288 DIERGVGG
-296 VDYSDQQ
+296 VNFSDKAG
-303 RTKYSRRYFSSAP
+303 TKYERRYFSSAP

-323 YKATGANKLHLRFAL
+323 YKATGDNKLHLRFAL
-338 VAGEAI
+338 VAGEDI
-344 EASVPQYDENGE
+344 NASNPKYDENGE
-356 ASFAGKLPT
+356 VSFAGKLPT

-376 TGGTMTVTKEGI
+376 TGGTMTVTKEGV
-388 EVKDATEVKLIFSAA
+388 EVKDATEVKVIFSAA

-433 AKSWAALESAHVADF
+433 AKSWAALESAHMADF

-453 RVKLNLN
+453 RVKLNLDN
-460 EAKTRRNTENLI
+460 ASTKRNTQSLI
-472 ELYNYQGASE
+472 TSYNTSSS
-482 NKNSREGL
+482 NKDSKEGL

-564 DNYKGEGWQKAA
+564 DNYKGEGWQNAA
-576 RWGSDGQK
+576 RWGQDGQK

-685 TANLQIAQN
+685 TANLQIAQD

-705 LSAAD
+705 LSPAD

-728 EYKGDWEDWAPKLGI
+728 EYKGDWGDWAKNLGI
-743 KNGTQLLK
+743 NKGTKLLK
-751 EWKYAPY
+751 EWKYASY

-907 DVAWKKLLPST
+907 DVAWKNLLPSEV
-918 IKIVSH
+918 KIVSH
-924 LGQPLRVK
+924 LGLPLRVK
-932 VSGNT
+932 VAGNT
-937 EKEGKEVDPTKLDLT
+937 QKPGEEIDPYKFDLT
-952 KVKVLV
+952 LVKVLV
-958 DGHGAKVT
+958 NGRGAKVT

-1001 SSAAVPTGIG
+1001 SAPAVPTGIG
-1011 LVKKDDTKKKQ
+1011 LVKKEDNKKKQ
-1022 IFGLD
+1022 VFGLD
-1027 GRAASANSHG
+1027 GRAASSNSHG
-1037 ILVIDGQKVMQ
+1037 ILVVDGQKVMQ

>member
-11 AATGLTAMAQSEL
+11 AATGLSAMAQSEL
-24 PAFTAKDKLE
+24 PTFTAQDKLD

-50 VDKGANAKVSTAYGR
+50 VDKGTNAKVSTAYGR

-71 FAFIGTKDNFVLRSK
+71 FAFIGTQQNFVLRSK
-86 KGNYLAYQNNRMTS
+86 NGNYLAYQNNRMTS
-100 VQSAEQAEVLSILNS
+100 VKEAAKAEALSILNS
-115 PNFGKGYYVIARK
+115 PNFGKGFYVIARK
-128 SDSSN
+128 SDSGN
-133 SFNPNGGIGV
+133 SFNPFGGTGV
-143 GKEIGFWNNSD
+143 GKEIGFWSNAD

-166 IPVATYSAYRDEF
+166 VPAATYSAYRDEF
-179 TQNEYAYTAN
+179 TKKEYAFTAN
-189 NSFNPER
+189 NTFNPER
-196 PLTLWYVKPAMGVAN
+196 PLTLWYVKPAMGVTN

-242 KTIWTGTPTDIG
+242 KTIWTGTPTVIG

-269 LSNNFDEKTKRA
+269 LSENFNTTDKKA
-281 IGYSRFL
+281 FNYNRFL
-288 DIERGIGG
+288 DIERGVGG
-296 VDYSDQQ
+296 VNFSDKAG
-303 RTKYSRRYFSSAP
+303 TKYERRYFSSAP

-323 YKATGANKLHLRFAL
+323 YKATGDNKLHLRFAL
-338 VAGEAI
+338 VAGEDI
-344 EASVPQYDENGE
+344 NASNPKYDENGE
-356 ASFAGKLPT
+356 VSFAGKLPT

-376 TGGTMTVTKEGI
+376 TGGTMTVTKEGV
-388 EVKDATEVKLIFSAA
+388 EVKDATEVKVIFSAA
-403 STFDGSVPSRSTGDA
+403 STFDGSVPSRSIGDA
-418 STVAAKVQDIVTKAA
+418 NTVAAKVQDIVTKAA

-453 RVKLNLN
+453 RVKLNLDN
-460 EAKTRRNTENLI
+460 ASTKRNTQSLI
-472 ELYNYQGASE
+472 TSYNASPS
-482 NKNSREGL
+482 NKDSREGL

-501 YLMISSSRGA
+501 YLMISSSRGN

-576 RWGSDGQK
+576 RWGDDGQK

-591 ESNIFGGMSTWGGNY
+591 ESNIFGGMSTWGNNY

-685 TANLQIAQN
+685 TANLQIAQD

-710 VEKLKNYVEKTD
+710 VAKLKNYVEKTD

-728 EYKGDWEDWAPKLGI
+728 EYKGDWGDWASNLKI
-743 KNGTQLLK
+743 NKGTKLLK
-751 EWKYAPY
+751 EWKYASY
-758 SVSGDKGHRHM
+758 SVSKDKGHRHM

-874 QSQNEVIEIL
+874 QSQNEVIEVL

-907 DVAWKKLLPST
+907 DVAWKNLLPSEV
-918 IKIVSH
+918 KIVSH
-924 LGQPLRVK
+924 LGLPLRVK

-937 EKEGKEVDPTKLDLT
+937 QKPGEEIDPYKFDLT
-952 KVKVLV
+952 LVKVLV
-958 DGHGAKVT
+958 NGRGAKVI

-1001 SSAAVPTGIG
+1001 SAPAVPTGIG
-1011 LVKKDDTKKKQ
+1011 LVKKEDNKKKQ
-1022 IFGLD
+1022 VFGLD
-1027 GRAASANSHG
+1027 GRAASTNSHG
-1037 ILVIDGQKVMQ
+1037 ILVVDGQKVMQ

>member
-11 AATGLTAMAQSEL
+11 AATGLSAMAQSEL
-24 PAFTAKDKLE
+24 PTFTAKDKLE

-50 VDKGANAKVSTAYGR
+50 VDKGANAKLSTAYGR

-71 FAFIGTKDNFVLRSK
+71 FAFIGTQQNFVLRSK
-86 KGNYLAYQNNRMTS
+86 NGNYLAYLNNRMTS
-100 VQSAEQAEVLSILNS
+100 VKEAAKAEALSILNS

-128 SDSSN
+128 SDSGN
-133 SFNPNGGIGV
+133 SFNPFGGTGV
-143 GKEIGFWNNSD
+143 GKEIGFWSNAD

-166 IPVATYSAYRDEF
+166 VPAATYSAYRDEF
-179 TQNEYAYTAN
+179 TKKEYAFSAN
-189 NSFNPER
+189 NSFSPER

-223 HLGASLFGGIQ
+223 HLGASLFGGIK

-261 LGGIFVHD
+261 LGGIFVYD
-269 LSNNFDEKTKRA
+269 LSENFNTTDKKA
-281 IGYSRFL
+281 FNYNRFL
-288 DIERGIGG
+288 DIERGVGG
-296 VDYSDQQ
+296 VNFSDKAG
-303 RTKYSRRYFSSAP
+303 TKYERRYFSSAP

-323 YKATGANKLHLRFAL
+323 YKATGDNKLHLRFAL
-338 VAGEAI
+338 VAGEDI
-344 EASVPQYDENGE
+344 NASNPKYDENGE
-356 ASFAGKLPT
+356 VSFAGKLPT

-376 TGGTMTVTKEGI
+376 TGGTMTVTKEGV
-388 EVKDATEVKLIFSAA
+388 EVKDATEVKVIFSAA
-403 STFDGSVPSRSTGDA
+403 STFDGSVPSRSIGDA
-418 STVAAKVQDIVTKAA
+418 NTVAAKVQDIVTKAA

-453 RVKLNLN
+453 RVKLNLDN
-460 EAKTRRNTENLI
+460 ASTKRNTQSLI
-472 ELYNYQGASE
+472 TSYNASPS
-482 NKNSREGL
+482 NKDSREGL

-501 YLMISSSRGA
+501 YLMISSSRGN

-576 RWGSDGQK
+576 RWGDDGQK

-591 ESNIFGGMSTWGGNY
+591 ESNIFGGMSTWGNNY

-685 TANLQIAQN
+685 TANLQIAQD

-710 VEKLKNYVEKTD
+710 VAQLKKYVEKTD

-728 EYKGDWEDWAPKLGI
+728 EYKGDWGDWASNLKVN
-743 KNGTQLLK
+743 KGTKLLK
-751 EWKYAPY
+751 EWKYASY
-758 SVSGDKGHRHM
+758 SVSKDKGHRHM

-874 QSQNEVIEIL
+874 QSQNEVIEVL

-907 DVAWKKLLPST
+907 DVAWKNLLPSEV
-918 IKIVSH
+918 KIVSH
-924 LGQPLRVK
+924 LGLPLRVK
-932 VSGNT
+932 VAGNT
-937 EKEGKEVDPTKLDLT
+937 QKPGEEIDPYKFDLT
-952 KVKVLV
+952 LVKVLV
-958 DGHGAKVT
+958 NGRGAKVI

-1001 SSAAVPTGIG
+1001 SAPAVPTGIG
-1011 LVKKDDTKKKQ
+1011 LVKKQDAKKKQ
-1022 IFGLD
+1022 VFSLD
-1027 GRAASANSHG
+1027 GRAASSNSHG

>member
-24 PAFTAKDKLE
+24 PTFTAKDKLE

-50 VDKGANAKVSTAYGR
+50 VDKGANAKLSTAYGR

-86 KGNYLAYQNNRMTS
+86 NGNYLAYLNNRMTS
-100 VQSAEQAEVLSILNS
+100 VKEAAKAEALSILNS

-128 SDSSN
+128 SDSGN
-133 SFNPNGGIGV
+133 SFNPFGGTGV
-143 GKEIGFWNNSD
+143 GKEIGFWSNAD

-161 PLPED
+161 PLPD
-166 IPVATYSAYRDEF
+166 DVPTPTYSAYRDEF
-179 TQNEYAYTAN
+179 TKKEYVYTAN

-223 HLGASLFGGIQ
+223 HLGASLFGGIK

-242 KTIWTGTPTDIG
+242 KTIWTGTPTVIG

-269 LSNNFDEKTKRA
+269 LSENFNTTDKKA
-281 IGYSRFL
+281 FNYNRFL
-288 DIERGIGG
+288 DIERGVGG
-296 VDYSDQQ
+296 VNFSDKAG
-303 RTKYSRRYFSSAP
+303 TKYERRYFSSAP

-323 YKATGANKLHLRFAL
+323 YKATGDNKLHLRFAL
-338 VAGEAI
+338 VAGEDI
-344 EASVPQYDENGE
+344 NASNPKYDENGE
-356 ASFAGKLPT
+356 VSFAGKLPT

-376 TGGTMTVTKEGI
+376 TGGTMTVTKEGV
-388 EVKDATEVKLIFSAA
+388 EVKDATEVKVIFSAA

-418 STVAAKVQDIVTKAA
+418 NTVAAKVQDIVTKAA
-433 AKSWAALESAHVADF
+433 AKSWAELESAHVADF

-453 RVKLNLN
+453 RVKLNLDN
-460 EAKTRRNTENLI
+460 ASTKRNTQSLITNYNLSD
-472 ELYNYQGASE
+472 ASR
-482 NKNSREGL
+482 NSKEGL

-564 DNYKGEGWQKAA
+564 DNYKREGWQKAA
-576 RWGSDGQK
+576 RWGDDGQK

-670 DHPRE
+670 DHPTE

-685 TANLQIAQN
+685 TANLQIAQD

-710 VEKLKNYVEKTD
+710 VAQLKNYVEKTD

-728 EYKGDWEDWAPKLGI
+728 EYKGDWGDWAKNLGI
-743 KNGTQLLK
+743 NKGTKLLK
-751 EWKYAPY
+751 EWKYASY
-758 SVSGDKGHRHM
+758 SVSKDKGHRHM

-874 QSQNEVIEIL
+874 QSQNEVIEVL

-907 DVAWKKLLPST
+907 DVAWKNLLPSEV
-918 IKIVSH
+918 KIVSH
-924 LGQPLRVK
+924 LGLPLRVK
-932 VSGNT
+932 VAGNT
-937 EKEGKEVDPTKLDLT
+937 QKPGEEIDPYKFDLT
-952 KVKVLV
+952 LVKVLV
-958 DGHGAKVT
+958 NGRGAKVI

-1001 SSAAVPTGIG
+1001 SAPAVPTGIG
-1011 LVKKDDTKKKQ
+1011 LVKKEDNKKKQ
-1022 IFGLD
+1022 VFGLD
-1027 GRAASANSHG
+1027 GRAASTNSHG
-1037 ILVIDGQKVMQ
+1037 ILVVNGQKVMQ

>member
-24 PAFTAKDKLE
+24 PTFTAKDKLE

-50 VDKGANAKVSTAYGR
+50 VDKGANAKLSTAYGR

-86 KGNYLAYQNNRMTS
+86 NGNYLAYQNNRMTS
-100 VQSAEQAEVLSILNS
+100 VKEVAKAEALSILNS
-115 PNFGKGYYVIARK
+115 PNFGKGFYVIARK
-128 SDSSN
+128 SDSGN
-133 SFNPNGGIGV
+133 SFNPFGGTGV
-143 GKEIGFWNNSD
+143 GKEIGFWSNAD

-166 IPVATYSAYRDEF
+166 VPAATYSAYRDEF
-179 TQNEYAYTAN
+179 TKKEYAFTAN
-189 NSFNPER
+189 NTFNPER
-196 PLTLWYVKPAMGVAN
+196 PLTLWYVKPAMGVTN

-242 KTIWTGTPTDIG
+242 KTIWTGTPTVIG

-269 LSNNFDEKTKRA
+269 LSENFNTTDKKA
-281 IGYSRFL
+281 FNYNRFL
-288 DIERGIGG
+288 DIERGVGG
-296 VDYSDQQ
+296 VNFSDKAG
-303 RTKYSRRYFSSAP
+303 TKYERRYFSSAP

-323 YKATGANKLHLRFAL
+323 YKATGDNKLHLRFAL
-338 VAGEAI
+338 VAGEDI
-344 EASVPQYDENGE
+344 NASNPKYDENGE
-356 ASFAGKLPT
+356 VSFAGKLPT

-376 TGGTMTVTKEGI
+376 TGGTMTVTKEGV
-388 EVKDATEVKLIFSAA
+388 EVKDATEVKVIFSAA
-403 STFDGSVPSRSTGDA
+403 STFDGSVPSRSIGDA
-418 STVAAKVQDIVTKAA
+418 NTVAAKVQDIVTKAA

-453 RVKLNLN
+453 RVKLNLDN
-460 EAKTRRNTENLI
+460 ASTKRNTQSLI
-472 ELYNYQGASE
+472 TSYNASPS
-482 NKNSREGL
+482 NKDSREGL

-501 YLMISSSRGA
+501 YLMISSSRGN

-564 DNYKGEGWQKAA
+564 DNYKREGWQKAA
-576 RWGSDGQK
+576 RWGDDGQK

-670 DHPRE
+670 DHPTE

-685 TANLQIAQN
+685 TANLQIAQD

-705 LSAAD
+705 FSAAD
-710 VEKLKNYVEKTD
+710 VAQLKNYVEKTD

-728 EYKGDWEDWAPKLGI
+728 EYKGDWGDWAKNLGI
-743 KNGTQLLK
+743 NKGTKLLK
-751 EWKYAPY
+751 EWKYASY
-758 SVSGDKGHRHM
+758 SVSKDKGHRHM

-826 LNNALK
+826 LNNALR
-832 HSTSYGT
+832 HSTAYIT

-874 QSQNEVIEIL
+874 QSQNEVIEVL

-907 DVAWKKLLPST
+907 DVAWKNLLPSEV
-918 IKIVSH
+918 KIVSH
-924 LGQPLRVK
+924 LGLPLRVK
-932 VSGNT
+932 VAGNT
-937 EKEGKEVDPTKLDLT
+937 QKPGEEIDPYKFDLT
-952 KVKVLV
+952 LVKVLV
-958 DGHGAKVT
+958 NGRGAKVI

-987 LKDVPAGATVTIDF
+987 LKDVPAGSTVTIDF
-1001 SSAAVPTGIG
+1001 SAPAVPTGIG
-1011 LVKKDDTKKKQ
+1011 LVKKEDNKKKQ
-1022 IFGLD
+1022 VFGLD

>member
-11 AATGLTAMAQSEL
+11 AATGLSAMAQSEL
-24 PAFTAKDKLE
+24 PTFTAKDKLE

-50 VDKGANAKVSTAYGR
+50 VDKGANAKLSTAYGR

-86 KGNYLAYQNNRMTS
+86 NGNYLAYQNNRMTS
-100 VQSAEQAEVLSILNS
+100 VKEVAKAEALSILNS

-128 SDSSN
+128 SDSGN
-133 SFNPNGGIGV
+133 SFNPHGGTGV
-143 GKEIGFWNNSD
+143 GKEIGFYNNSD

-161 PLPED
+161 PLPD
-166 IPVATYSAYRDEF
+166 DVPTPTYSAYRDEF
-179 TQNEYAYTAN
+179 TKKEYAFTAN

-196 PLTLWYVKPAMGVAN
+196 PLTLWYVKPAMGVDN

-242 KTIWTGTPTDIG
+242 KTIWTGTPTVIG

-269 LSNNFDEKTKRA
+269 LSENFNTTDKKA
-281 IGYSRFL
+281 FNYNRFL
-288 DIERGIGG
+288 DIERGVGG
-296 VDYSDQQ
+296 VNFSDKAG
-303 RTKYSRRYFSSAP
+303 TKYERRYFSSAP

-338 VAGEAI
+338 AAGEDI
-344 EASVPQYDENGE
+344 NASDPKYDNNGE

-376 TGGTMTVTKEGI
+376 TGGTMTVTKEGV
-388 EVKDATEVKLIFSAA
+388 EVKDATEVKVIFSAA

-433 AKSWAALESAHVADF
+433 AKSWTALESAHVADF

-453 RVKLNLN
+453 RVKLNLDN
-460 EAKTRRNTENLI
+460 ASTKRNTQSLITNYNL
-472 ELYNYQGASE
+472 SSS
-482 NKNSREGL
+482 NKNSKEGL

-523 DKAEAPWNSDIHTNI
+523 DKADAPWHSDIHTNI

-576 RWGSDGQK
+576 RWGDDGQK

-591 ESNIFGGMSTWGGNY
+591 ESNIFGGMSTWGNNY

-685 TANLQIAQN
+685 TANLQIAQD

-699 GAESLG
+699 GAKSLG

-710 VEKLKNYVEKTD
+710 VAKLKKYVEKTD

-728 EYKGDWEDWAPKLGI
+728 EYKGDWGDWASNLKI
-743 KNGTQLLK
+743 NKGTKLLK
-751 EWKYAPY
+751 EWKYALY
-758 SVSGDKGHRHM
+758 SVSKDKGHRHM

-826 LNNALK
+826 LNNALR
-832 HSTSYGT
+832 HSTAYIT

-874 QSQNEVIEIL
+874 QSQNEVIEVL

-907 DVAWKKLLPST
+907 DVAWKNLLPSEV
-918 IKIVSH
+918 KIVSH
-924 LGQPLRVK
+924 LGLPLRVK

-937 EKEGKEVDPTKLDLT
+937 QKPGEEVDPYKFDLT
-952 KVKVLV
+952 LVKVLV
-958 DGHGAKVT
+958 NGRGAKVI

-1001 SSAAVPTGIG
+1001 SAPAVPTGIG
-1011 LVKKDDTKKKQ
+1011 LVKKQDAKKKQ
-1022 IFGLD
+1022 VFSLD
-1027 GRAASANSHG
+1027 GRAASSNSHG
-1037 ILVIDGQKVMQ
+1037 ILVVDGQKVMQ

>member
-11 AATGLTAMAQSEL
+11 AATGLSAMAQSEL
-24 PAFTAKDKLE
+24 PTFTAQDKLD

-50 VDKGANAKVSTAYGR
+50 VDKGTNAKVSTAYGR

-71 FAFIGTKDNFVLRSK
+71 FAFIGTQQNFVLRSK
-86 KGNYLAYQNNRMTS
+86 NGNYLAYQNNRMTS
-100 VQSAEQAEVLSILNS
+100 VKEAAKAEALSILNS
-115 PNFGKGYYVIARK
+115 PNFGKGFYVIARK
-128 SDSSN
+128 SDSGN
-133 SFNPNGGIGV
+133 SFNPFGGTGV
-143 GKEIGFWNNSD
+143 GKEIGFWSNAD

-166 IPVATYSAYRDEF
+166 VPAATYSAYRDEF
-179 TQNEYAYTAN
+179 TKKEYAFTAN

-196 PLTLWYVKPAMGVAN
+196 PLTLWYVKPAMGGDN

-223 HLGASLFGGIQ
+223 HLGASLFGGIK

-242 KTIWTGTPTDIG
+242 KTIWTGTPTVIG

-269 LSNNFDEKTKRA
+269 LSENFNTTDKKA
-281 IGYSRFL
+281 FNYNRFL
-288 DIERGIGG
+288 DIERGVGG
-296 VDYSDQQ
+296 VNFSDKAG
-303 RTKYSRRYFSSAP
+303 TKYERRYFSSAP

-323 YKATGANKLHLRFAL
+323 YKATGDDKLHLRFAL
-338 VAGEAI
+338 VAGEDI
-344 EASVPQYDENGE
+344 NASDPKYDNNGE
-356 ASFAGKLPT
+356 AFFAGKLPT

-376 TGGTMTVTKEGI
+376 TGGTMTVTKEGV
-388 EVKDATEVKLIFSAA
+388 EVKEATEVKVIFSAA
-403 STFDGSVPSRSTGDA
+403 STFDGSVPSRSIGDA
-418 STVAAKVQDIVTKAA
+418 NTVAAKVQDIVTKAA

-453 RVKLNLN
+453 RVKLNLDN
-460 EAKTRRNTENLI
+460 ASTKRNTQSLI
-472 ELYNYQGASE
+472 TSYNASPS
-482 NKNSREGL
+482 NKDSREGL

-501 YLMISSSRGA
+501 YLMISSSRGN

-576 RWGSDGQK
+576 RWGDDGQK

-591 ESNIFGGMSTWGGNY
+591 ESNIFGGMSTWGNNY

-685 TANLQIAQN
+685 TANLQIAQD

-710 VEKLKNYVEKTD
+710 VAQLKKYVEKTD

-728 EYKGDWEDWAPKLGI
+728 EYKGDWGDWASNLKVN
-743 KNGTQLLK
+743 KGTKLLK
-751 EWKYAPY
+751 EWKYASY
-758 SVSGDKGHRHM
+758 SVSKDKGHRHM

-826 LNNALK
+826 LNNALR
-832 HSTSYGT
+832 HSTAYIT

-874 QSQNEVIEIL
+874 QSQNEVIEVL

-907 DVAWKKLLPST
+907 DVAWKNLLPSEV
-918 IKIVSH
+918 KIVSH
-924 LGQPLRVK
+924 LGLPLRVK

-937 EKEGKEVDPTKLDLT
+937 QKPGEEIDPYKFDLT
-952 KVKVLV
+952 LVKVLV
-958 DGHGAKVT
+958 NGRGAKVV

-1001 SSAAVPTGIG
+1001 SAPAVPTGIG
-1011 LVKKDDTKKKQ
+1011 LVKKQDAKKKQ
-1022 IFGLD
+1022 VFSLD
-1027 GRAASANSHG
+1027 GRAASSNSHG
-1037 ILVIDGQKVMQ
+1037 ILVVDGQKVMQ

>member
-11 AATGLTAMAQSEL
+11 AAAGLTAMAQSEL
-24 PAFTAKDKLE
+24 PAFTAKDKLD

-86 KGNYLAYQNNRMTS
+86 KGNYLAYLNNRMTS

-344 EASVPQYDENGE
+344 EASVPKYDENGE

-388 EVKDATEVKLIFSAA
+388 EVKDATEVKVVFSAA

-460 EAKTRRNTENLI
+460 DAKTRRNTENLI

-576 RWGSDGQK
+576 RWGSDGQN

-591 ESNIFGGMSTWGGNY
+591 ESNIFGGMSSWGGNY

-758 SVSGDKGHRHM
+758 SVSSDKGHRHM

-832 HSTSYGT
+832 HSTAYGT
-839 DQYQGGIY
+839 DQYKGGIY

-987 LKDVPAGATVTIDF
+987 LKDVPAGSTVTIDF

>member
-11 AATGLTAMAQSEL
+11 AATGLSAMAQSEL
-24 PAFTAKDKLE
+24 PTFTAQDKLD

-50 VDKGANAKVSTAYGR
+50 VDKGTNAKVSTAYGR

-71 FAFIGTKDNFVLRSK
+71 FAFIGTQQNFVLRSK
-86 KGNYLAYQNNRMTS
+86 NGNYLAYQNNRMTS
-100 VQSAEQAEVLSILNS
+100 VKEAAKAEALSILNS
-115 PNFGKGYYVIARK
+115 PNFGKGFYVIARK
-128 SDSSN
+128 SDSGN
-133 SFNPNGGIGV
+133 SFNPFGGTGV
-143 GKEIGFWNNSD
+143 GKEIGFWSNAD

-166 IPVATYSAYRDEF
+166 VPAATYSAYRDEF
-179 TQNEYAYTAN
+179 TKKEYAFTAN

-196 PLTLWYVKPAMGVAN
+196 PLTLWYVKPAMGGDN

-223 HLGASLFGGIQ
+223 HLGASLFGGIK

-242 KTIWTGTPTDIG
+242 KTIWTGTPTVIG

-269 LSNNFDEKTKRA
+269 LSENFNTTDKKA
-281 IGYSRFL
+281 FNYNRFL
-288 DIERGIGG
+288 DIERGVGG
-296 VDYSDQQ
+296 VNFSDKAG
-303 RTKYSRRYFSSAP
+303 TKYERRYFSSAP

-323 YKATGANKLHLRFAL
+323 YKATGDDKLHLRFAL
-338 VAGEAI
+338 VAGEDI
-344 EASVPQYDENGE
+344 NASDPKYDNNGE
-356 ASFAGKLPT
+356 AFFAGKLPT

-376 TGGTMTVTKEGI
+376 TGGTMTVTKEGV
-388 EVKDATEVKLIFSAA
+388 EVKEATEVKVIFSAA
-403 STFDGSVPSRSTGDA
+403 STFDGSVPSRSIGDA
-418 STVAAKVQDIVTKAA
+418 NTVAAKVQDIVTKAA

-453 RVKLNLN
+453 RVKLNLDN
-460 EAKTRRNTENLI
+460 ASTKRNTQSLI
-472 ELYNYQGASE
+472 TSYNASPS
-482 NKNSREGL
+482 NKDSREGL

-501 YLMISSSRGA
+501 YLMISSSRGN

-685 TANLQIAQN
+685 TANLQIAQD

-710 VEKLKNYVEKTD
+710 VEKLKSYVEKTD

-728 EYKGDWEDWAPKLGI
+728 EYKGDWGSWASDLKI
-743 KNGTQLLK
+743 NKGTKLLK

-907 DVAWKKLLPST
+907 DVAWKNLLPSEV
-918 IKIVSH
+918 KIVSN
-924 LGQPLRVK
+924 LGLPLRVK
-932 VSGNT
+932 VAGNT
-937 EKEGKEVDPTKLDLT
+937 QKPGEEIDPYKFDLT
-952 KVKVLV
+952 LVKVLV
-958 DGHGAKVT
+958 NGRGAKVI

-1001 SSAAVPTGIG
+1001 SSPAVPTGIG
-1011 LVKKDDTKKKQ
+1011 LVKKQDAKKKQ
-1022 IFGLD
+1022 VFGLD

>member
-11 AATGLTAMAQSEL
+11 AATGLSAMAQSEL
-24 PAFTAKDKLE
+24 PTFTAQDKLD

-50 VDKGANAKVSTAYGR
+50 VDKGTNAKVSTAYGR

-71 FAFIGTKDNFVLRSK
+71 FAFIGTQQNFVLRSK
-86 KGNYLAYQNNRMTS
+86 NGNYLAYQNNRMTS
-100 VQSAEQAEVLSILNS
+100 VKEAAKAEALSILNS

-128 SDSSN
+128 SDSGN
-133 SFNPNGGIGV
+133 SFNPFGGTGV
-143 GKEIGFWNNSD
+143 GKEIGFWSNAD

-161 PLPED
+161 PLPD
-166 IPVATYSAYRDEF
+166 DVPTPTYSAYRDEF
-179 TQNEYAYTAN
+179 TKKEYAFTAN
-189 NSFNPER
+189 NTFNPER

-242 KTIWTGTPTDIG
+242 KTIWTGTPTVIG

-269 LSNNFDEKTKRA
+269 LSENFNTTDKKA
-281 IGYSRFL
+281 FNYNRFL
-288 DIERGIGG
+288 DIERGVGG
-296 VDYSDQQ
+296 VNFSDKAG
-303 RTKYSRRYFSSAP
+303 TKYERRYFSSAP

-323 YKATGANKLHLRFAL
+323 YKATGDNKLHLRFAL
-338 VAGEAI
+338 VAGEDI
-344 EASVPQYDENGE
+344 NASNPKYDENGE
-356 ASFAGKLPT
+356 VSFAGKLPT

-388 EVKDATEVKLIFSAA
+388 EVKDATEVKVIFSAA

-418 STVAAKVQDIVTKAA
+418 NTVAAKVQDIVTKAA

-453 RVKLNLN
+453 RVKLNLDN
-460 EAKTRRNTENLI
+460 ASTKRNTQSLI
-472 ELYNYQGASE
+472 TSYNASPS
-482 NKNSREGL
+482 NKDSREGL

-501 YLMISSSRGA
+501 YLMISSSRGN

-685 TANLQIAQN
+685 TANLQIAQD

-710 VEKLKNYVEKTD
+710 VAQLKKYVEKTD

-728 EYKGDWEDWAPKLGI
+728 EYKGDWGDWASNLKI
-743 KNGTQLLK
+743 NKGTKLLK
-751 EWKYAPY
+751 EWKYASY
-758 SVSGDKGHRHM
+758 NVSKDKGHRHM

-874 QSQNEVIEIL
+874 QSQNEVIEVL

-907 DVAWKKLLPST
+907 DVAWKNLLPSEV
-918 IKIVSH
+918 KIVSN
-924 LGQPLRVK
+924 LGLPLRVK
-932 VSGNT
+932 VAGNT
-937 EKEGKEVDPTKLDLT
+937 QKPGEEIDPYKFDLT
-952 KVKVLV
+952 LVKVLV
-958 DGHGAKVT
+958 NGRGAKVI

-1001 SSAAVPTGIG
+1001 SSPAVPTGIG
-1011 LVKKDDTKKKQ
+1011 LVKKQDAKKKQ
-1022 IFGLD
+1022 VFGLD